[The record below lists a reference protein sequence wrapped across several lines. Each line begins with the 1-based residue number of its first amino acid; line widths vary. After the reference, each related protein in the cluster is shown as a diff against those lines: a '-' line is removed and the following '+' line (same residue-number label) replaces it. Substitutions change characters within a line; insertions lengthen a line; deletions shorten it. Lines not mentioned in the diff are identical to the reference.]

1 MDTNRQCMALK
12 ASAGSGKTF
21 ALSVRFLALLFKGAN
36 PSEILTLTFTKKATA
51 EMKERILDYLKILQK
66 ENLESKEK
74 SHKENILKE
83 LEEKYHLD
91 PSLVQNSAQKIY
103 QRFLN
108 AEIRISTI
116 DAFFQSI
123 LRKFCWFVGLSAN
136 FEVNEDTEAHQQQLD
151 ERFLSALNSEQL
163 EELSVFITQCLSHNS
178 YTSNSILK
186 LLRSLRNKLYL
197 FDPNKREPAFDEE
210 GFLEKPRNLNKQIQS
225 TEIASD
231 SAKKAIKCDD
241 FRGFLNSSLTWL
253 KKKSEYNFFKK
264 LKNEIP
270 TLESECEAIEND
282 LKSYYEARETALF
295 KKFPKFIQLYD
306 KAISKI
312 QALDFDAIK
321 DKVHALLSGYEE
333 VPAEFFYFRLDSKI
347 AHILIDEFQDTSLND
362 YKILAPF
369 IDEIKAGIGQAKWHR
384 SVFFVGDVKQSIYAF
399 RGGFSSLFE
408 SVSKDFYHDNLEFNH
423 RSSPLIIHYV
433 NTIFKKAYQNSSTTY
448 LEQKYPE
455 TSRNKHATD
464 GYVKVSLVANEREL
478 LLEQISQEAKNLLE
492 HGKELLLE
500 QILQEAKN
508 LLEHGIEPKDIT
520 ILCATNKDALE
531 IKNYLQENLSEI
543 RPSTES
549 SAQLSQFV
557 ESKIIKNALE
567 YALAEEEYKPFY
579 KHSVLKLA
587 GYLHD
592 DAIALFGFNPKKESV
607 AGFVWKVM
615 ELFELYTE
623 CAQICLELALGCE
636 DADEFLEKLEA
647 KKIASFNSKGAQIMT
662 IHKSK
667 GMQFP
672 YVIVCERLGKPN
684 NESDKFLEEYNG
696 TELVCL
702 YYRMKNREVVD
713 KDYARAL
720 EKEKAAKDHEEI
732 NAYYVAFTRA
742 ELGLV
747 VVAKDKDQKKDKKK
761 DKEESKNKGMHEKLD
776 LKPLEEGEIAPV
788 IASKKEPSN
797 ASVLIKPHAYG
808 EQVQEIE
815 EEPDSDYEKNNDQEA
830 INFGIALHKGLE
842 YQYAYR
848 IPKKSVLEYLNYHYG
863 FYGLDHQALEESLEL
878 FENDAEIQALFKN
891 LALKGEVAFLSR
903 GVVSRIDVLLWDKG
917 QNLYVLDY
925 KSSQNYQQSH
935 KAQVSHYAEFLQTQ
949 APHFKIQAGIIYAHK
964 RLLEK
969 LWV

>member
-1 MDTNRQCMALK
+1 MDTKRQCMALK

-21 ALSVRFLALLFKGAN
+21 ALSVRFLALLFKGAS

-66 ENLESKEK
+66 ENLEDEKEKEK
-74 SHKENILKE
+74 SQNILKE
-83 LEEKYHLD
+83 LEEKYRLD
-91 PSLVQNSAQKIY
+91 PSFVQNSAQKIY

-136 FEVNEDTEAHQQQLD
+136 FEVNEDTKAHQQQLNAS
-151 ERFLSALNSEQL
+151 FLSALNNEQL
-163 EELSVFITQCLSHNS
+163 EELSVFITQCLSHDS
-178 YTSNSILK
+178 YTSDSILER
-186 LLRSLRNKLYL
+186 LRFLKNKLYL
-197 FDPNKREPAFDEE
+197 FDPNKEEPAFDEE
-210 GFLEKPRNLNKQIQS
+210 GFLEKLRSLNQQIQNVE
-225 TEIASD
+225 TASD
-231 SAKKAIKCDD
+231 MAKTAIKCDD

-253 KKKSEYNFFKK
+253 EKKSEYRYFKK
-264 LKNEIP
+264 FKDEIP
-270 TLESECEAIEND
+270 TLESECEEIEND
-282 LKSYYEARETALF
+282 LKRYYEAKESALF

-306 KAISKI
+306 KATSKI

-321 DKVHALLSGYEE
+321 DKVHALLNGYEE
-333 VPAEFFYFRLDSKI
+333 MPAEFFYFRLDSRI

-384 SVFFVGDVKQSIYAF
+384 SVFFVGDVKQSIYGF
-399 RGGFSSLFE
+399 RGSFSSLFE
-408 SVSKDFYHDNLEFNH
+408 SVSKDFYHDSLEFNH
-423 RSSPLIIHYV
+423 RSSPLIINYV
-433 NTIFKKAYQNSSTTY
+433 NTIFKKAYQTAY
-448 LEQKYPE
+448 LEQKYPKA
-455 TSRNKHATD
+455 SSNKHARD
-464 GYVKVSLVANEREL
+464 GYVKVSLVADE
-478 LLEQISQEAKNLLE
+478 
-492 HGKELLLE
+492 KELLLE
-500 QILQEAKN
+500 QILKEAKN
-508 LLEHGIEPKDIT
+508 LLEHGIDPKDIT
-520 ILCATNKDALE
+520 ILCATNDDALK
-531 IKNYLQENLSEI
+531 IKNYLQENLSAI
-543 RPSTES
+543 HPSTES
-549 SAQLSQFV
+549 SAKLSQFV

-567 YALAEEEYKPFY
+567 YALAEEPYKPFY

-592 DAIALFGFNPKKESV
+592 DAIALAGFNPKKESV
-607 AGFVWKVM
+607 ADFVWKVM
-615 ELFELYTE
+615 ELFELYGE
-623 CAQICLELALGCE
+623 SAQICLELAVGCE
-636 DADEFLEKLEA
+636 DANEFLEKLEA
-647 KKIASFNSKGAQIMT
+647 KEIASFNAKGAQIMT

-672 YVIVCERLGKPN
+672 YVIVCERLGKPKTN
-684 NESDKFLEEYNG
+684 NSNQFLEEYSG
-696 TELVCL
+696 TELVRL

-720 EKEKAAKDHEEI
+720 DKEEAAKDHEET
-732 NAYYVAFTRA
+732 NVYYVAFTRA

-747 VVAKDKDQKKDKKK
+747 VVAKDK
-761 DKEESKNKGMHEKLD
+761 KGMREKLD
-776 LKPLEEGEIAPV
+776 LVPLEEGEIAPV
-788 IASKKEPSN
+788 ISSQKEPSIP
-797 ASVLIKPHAYG
+797 SVLIKPHAYG

-815 EEPDSDYEKNNDQEA
+815 EEPSDYEKNNDQEA

-842 YQYAYR
+842 YQYAYN
-848 IPKKSVLEYLNYHYG
+848 IPKKSVLEYLNYHHG
-863 FYGLDHQALEESLEL
+863 FYGLDYQALEESLEL
-878 FENDAEIQALFKN
+878 FENDAKIQALFKN
-891 LALKGEVAFLSR
+891 LALRGEVAFLFE

-935 KAQVSHYAEFLQTQ
+935 KAQVSHYAAFLQTQ

>member
-83 LEEKYHLD
+83 LEEKYGLD

-136 FEVNEDTEAHQQQLD
+136 FEVNEDTKAHQQQLD
-151 ERFLSALNSEQL
+151 ASFLSALNSEQL

-178 YTSNSILK
+178 YTSDSILK
-186 LLRSLRNKLYL
+186 LLRFLRNKLYL

-210 GFLEKPRNLNKQIQS
+210 GFLEKLRSLKKQIQN
-225 TEIASD
+225 TETARD
-231 SAKKAIKCDD
+231 TAKTAIKCDD

-253 KKKSEYNFFKK
+253 EKKSEYRFFKK

-270 TLESECEAIEND
+270 ALERECEAIEND

-306 KAISKI
+306 KATSKI

-333 VPAEFFYFRLDSKI
+333 MPAEFFYFRLDSKI

-408 SVSKDFYHDNLEFNH
+408 SVSKGFYHDNLEFNH

-433 NTIFKKAYQNSSTTY
+433 NTIFKKAYQNSSTAY

-464 GYVKVSLVANEREL
+464 GYVKVSLVANE
-478 LLEQISQEAKNLLE
+478 
-492 HGKELLLE
+492 KELLLE
-500 QILQEAKN
+500 QILQEAQN

-520 ILCATNKDALE
+520 ILCAANKDALE

-672 YVIVCERLGKPN
+672 YVIVCERLGKPKN
-684 NESDKFLEEYNG
+684 DSDKFLEEYEG
-696 TELVCL
+696 TELKRL

-732 NAYYVAFTRA
+732 NVYYVAFTRA

-747 VVAKDKDQKKDKKK
+747 VVAKDKDKKK

-776 LKPLEEGEIAPV
+776 LKPLEEGGIAPV
-788 IASKKEPSN
+788 IAPKKEPLI

-863 FYGLDHQALEESLEL
+863 FYGLDYQALEESLEL
-878 FENDAEIQALFKN
+878 FENDAEIQVLFKN

-903 GVVSRIDVLLWDKG
+903 GVVSRIDVLLWDRG

>member
-1 MDTNRQCMALK
+1 MDTKRQCMALK

-66 ENLESKEK
+66 ENFEDEKEKEK
-74 SHKENILKE
+74 SQNILKE
-83 LEEKYHLD
+83 LEEKYRLD
-91 PSLVQNSAQKIY
+91 PSFVQNSAQEIY

-123 LRKFCWFVGLSAN
+123 LRKFCWFVGLGAN
-136 FEVNEDTEAHQQQLD
+136 FEVNEDTKAHQQQLN
-151 ERFLSALNSEQL
+151 ESFLSALDNKQL
-163 EELSVFITQCLSHNS
+163 NELSVFITQCLSYDS
-178 YTSNSILK
+178 YTSDSVLERLRFLK
-186 LLRSLRNKLYL
+186 NKLYL
-197 FDPNKREPAFDEE
+197 FDPNKKDPVFDEE
-210 GFLEKPRNLNKQIQS
+210 RFLEKIRSLNQQIQS
-225 TEIASD
+225 VETASD
-231 SAKKAIKCDD
+231 TAKKAIKCDD

-253 KKKSEYNFFKK
+253 KKKGEYRDFKK
-264 LKNEIP
+264 IKDEIP
-270 TLESECEAIEND
+270 TLESECEEIEND
-282 LKSYYEARETALF
+282 LKRYYEARESALF

-306 KAISKI
+306 KATSKI
-312 QALDFDAIK
+312 QSLDFDAIK
-321 DKVHALLSGYEE
+321 DKVHALLNGYEE
-333 VPAEFFYFRLDSKI
+333 MPAEFFYFRLDSKI

-384 SVFFVGDVKQSIYAF
+384 SVFFVGDVKQSIYGF
-399 RGGFSSLFE
+399 RGSFSSLFE

-423 RSSPLIIHYV
+423 RSSPLIINYV
-433 NTIFKKAYQNSSTTY
+433 NTIFKKAYQNSPTAY
-448 LEQKYPE
+448 LEQKYPKA
-455 TSRNKHATD
+455 SSNKHARD
-464 GYVKVSLVANEREL
+464 GYVKVSLVADGREL
-478 LLEQISQEAKNLLE
+478 LLK
-492 HGKELLLE
+492 

-508 LLEHGIEPKDIT
+508 LLDHRIDPKDIT
-520 ILCATNKDALE
+520 LLCATNDDALE
-531 IKNYLQENLSEI
+531 IKNYLQKNLSAI

-549 SAQLSQFV
+549 SAKLSQFV

-567 YALAEEEYKPFY
+567 YALAEEPYKPFY

-592 DAIALFGFNPKKESV
+592 DVIALAGFNPKKESV

-615 ELFELYTE
+615 EWFELYTE
-623 CAQICLELALGCE
+623 CAQICLELAVGCE
-636 DADEFLEKLEA
+636 DANEFLEKLEA
-647 KKIASFNSKGAQIMT
+647 KEIASFKAEGAQIMT

-672 YVIVCERLGKPN
+672 YVIVCERLGKPKTN
-684 NESDKFLEEYNG
+684 NSNQFLEEYSG
-696 TELVCL
+696 TELTHL

-720 EKEKAAKDHEEI
+720 DKEEAAKNHEET
-732 NAYYVAFTRA
+732 NVYYVAFTRA
-742 ELGLV
+742 ELGLI
-747 VVAKDKDQKKDKKK
+747 VVAKDK
-761 DKEESKNKGMHEKLD
+761 KGMREKLD
-776 LKPLEEGEIAPV
+776 LASLEEGEIAPV
-788 IASKKEPSN
+788 ISSQKEPSS
-797 ASVLIKPHAYG
+797 ASVVIKPHAYG

-815 EEPDSDYEKNNDQEA
+815 EEPSDYEKNNDQEA

-848 IPKKSVLEYLNYHYG
+848 IPKKSVLEYLNYHHG
-863 FYGLDHQALEESLEL
+863 FYGLDYQALEESLEL
-878 FENDAEIQALFKN
+878 FENDAKIQALFKN
-891 LALKGEVAFLSR
+891 LALRGEVAFLFE

-935 KAQVSHYAEFLQTQ
+935 KVQVSHYAAFLQTQ

>member
-1 MDTNRQCMALK
+1 MDTKRQCMALK

-66 ENLESKEK
+66 ENLENEKEK
-74 SHKENILKE
+74 SQNILKE
-83 LEEKYHLD
+83 LEEKYHLNPD
-91 PSLVQNSAQKIY
+91 LVRNSTQKIY

-136 FEVNEDTEAHQQQLD
+136 FEVNEDTKVHQQQLNAS
-151 ERFLSALNSEQL
+151 FLSALNNKQL
-163 EELSVFITQCLSHNS
+163 EELSVFITQCLSYDS
-178 YTSNSILK
+178 YTSDSILER
-186 LLRSLRNKLYL
+186 LRFLKNKLYL
-197 FDPNKREPAFDEE
+197 FDPNKKEPAFDEE
-210 GFLEKPRNLNKQIQS
+210 GFLEKLRSLNQQIQS
-225 TEIASD
+225 IETASD
-231 SAKKAIKCDD
+231 RAKTAIKCDD

-253 KKKSEYNFFKK
+253 EKKSEYIYFKK
-264 LKNEIP
+264 FKDEIP
-270 TLESECEAIEND
+270 TLESECEEIEND
-282 LKSYYEARETALF
+282 LKRYYEARESALF

-306 KAISKI
+306 KATSKI

-321 DKVHALLSGYEE
+321 DKVHALLNGYEE
-333 VPAEFFYFRLDSKI
+333 LPAEFFYFRLDSKI

-399 RGGFSSLFE
+399 RGSFSSLFE
-408 SVSKDFYHDNLEFNH
+408 SVAKDFYHDNLPFNH
-423 RSSPLIIHYV
+423 RSSPLIINYV
-433 NTIFKKAYQNSSTTY
+433 NTIFKKAYQNSPTAY
-448 LEQKYPE
+448 LEQKYPKA
-455 TSRNKHATD
+455 SSNKHARD
-464 GYVKVSLVANEREL
+464 GYVKVSLVADEREL
-478 LLEQISQEAKNLLE
+478 LLEQILKEAKNLLE
-492 HGKELLLE
+492 HR
-500 QILQEAKN
+500 
-508 LLEHGIEPKDIT
+508 IEPKDIT
-520 ILCATNKDALE
+520 ILCATNDDALE
-531 IKNYLQENLSEI
+531 IKNYLQENLSAI

-549 SAQLSQFV
+549 SAKLSQFV

-567 YALAEEEYKPFY
+567 YALAEEPYKPFY
-579 KHSVLKLA
+579 KHSVLKLT

-592 DAIALFGFNPKKESV
+592 DAIALAGFNPKKESV

-615 ELFELYTE
+615 EWFELYGE
-623 CAQICLELALGCE
+623 CAQICLELAVGCE
-636 DADEFLEKLEA
+636 DANEFLEKLEA
-647 KKIASFNSKGAQIMT
+647 KEIASFKIEGAQIMT

-672 YVIVCERLGKPN
+672 YVIVCERLGKPKTN
-684 NESDKFLEEYNG
+684 SSNQFLEEYSG
-696 TELVCL
+696 TELTRL

-720 EKEKAAKDHEEI
+720 DKEEAAKDHEET

-742 ELGLV
+742 ELGLI
-747 VVAKDKDQKKDKKK
+747 VVAKDKDQKKDKKESK
-761 DKEESKNKGMHEKLD
+761 KESKNKGMREKLD
-776 LKPLEEGEIAPV
+776 LVPLEEGTITPV
-788 IASKKEPSN
+788 ISSQKEPLIP
-797 ASVLIKPHAYG
+797 SVVIKPHAYG

-815 EEPDSDYEKNNDQEA
+815 EEPSDYEKNNDQEA

-842 YQYAYR
+842 HQYAYN
-848 IPKKSVLEYLNYHYG
+848 IPKKSVLEYLNYHHG
-863 FYGLDHQALEESLEL
+863 FYGLDYQALEESLEL
-878 FENDAEIQALFKN
+878 FENDAKIQALFKN
-891 LALKGEVAFLSR
+891 LALRGEVAFLFQ

-935 KAQVSHYAEFLQTQ
+935 KAQVSHYAEFLKTQ

>member
-1 MDTNRQCMALK
+1 MDTKRQCMALK

-66 ENLESKEK
+66 ENLEDEKEKEK
-74 SHKENILKE
+74 SQNILKE
-83 LEEKYHLD
+83 LEEKYRLN
-91 PSLVQNSAQKIY
+91 PSLVQNSTQKIY

-136 FEVNEDTEAHQQQLD
+136 FEVNEDTKAHQQQLN
-151 ERFLSALNSEQL
+151 ESFLSALNNEQL
-163 EELSVFITQCLSHNS
+163 EELSVFIAQCLSYDS
-178 YTSNSILK
+178 YTSDSILER
-186 LLRSLRNKLYL
+186 LRFLKNKLYL
-197 FDPNKREPAFDEE
+197 FDPNKKDPVFNEE
-210 GFLEKPRNLNKQIQS
+210 GFLEKLIILNQQIQNIE
-225 TEIASD
+225 TASNE
-231 SAKKAIKCDD
+231 AKKAIKCDD

-253 KKKSEYNFFKK
+253 EKKSEYRYFKK
-264 LKNEIP
+264 FKDEIP
-270 TLESECEAIEND
+270 TLESECEEIEND
-282 LKSYYEARETALF
+282 LKRYYEARESALF

-306 KAISKI
+306 KATSKI
-312 QALDFDAIK
+312 QSLDFDAIK
-321 DKVHALLSGYEE
+321 DKVHALLNGYEE
-333 VPAEFFYFRLDSKI
+333 MPAEFFYFRLDSKI

-384 SVFFVGDVKQSIYAF
+384 SVFFVGDVKQSIYGF
-399 RGGFSSLFE
+399 RGSFSSLFE

-423 RSSPLIIHYV
+423 RSSPLIINYV
-433 NTIFKKAYQNSSTTY
+433 NTIFKKAYQNSPTAY
-448 LEQKYPE
+448 LEQKYPKA
-455 TSRNKHATD
+455 SSNKHAKD
-464 GYVKVSLVANEREL
+464 GYVKVSLVADGREL
-478 LLEQISQEAKNLLE
+478 LLK
-492 HGKELLLE
+492 

-508 LLEHGIEPKDIT
+508 LLEHRIDPKDIT
-520 ILCATNKDALE
+520 LLCATNDDALE
-531 IKNYLQENLSEI
+531 IKNYLQKNLSTI

-549 SAQLSQFV
+549 STKLSQFV

-567 YALAEEEYKPFY
+567 YALAEEPYKPFY

-592 DAIALFGFNPKKESV
+592 DAIALAGFNPKEESV

-623 CAQICLELALGCE
+623 CAQICLELAVGCE
-636 DADEFLEKLEA
+636 DANEFLEKLEA
-647 KKIASFNSKGAQIMT
+647 KEIASFKAEGTQIMT

-672 YVIVCERLGKPN
+672 YVIVCERLGKPKTN
-684 NESDKFLEEYNG
+684 NSNQFLEEYSG
-696 TELVCL
+696 TELLRL

-720 EKEKAAKDHEEI
+720 DKEEAAKDHEET
-732 NAYYVAFTRA
+732 NVYYVAFTRA
-742 ELGLV
+742 ELGLI
-747 VVAKDKDQKKDKKK
+747 VVAKDKDQKKDKK
-761 DKEESKNKGMHEKLD
+761 ESKNKGMREKLD
-776 LKPLEEGEIAPV
+776 LAPLEEGTIVPV
-788 IASKKEPSN
+788 ISSQKEPSPE
-797 ASVLIKPHAYG
+797 SVLIKPHAYG
-808 EQVQEIE
+808 EQIQEIE
-815 EEPDSDYEKNNDQEA
+815 EEPSDYEKNNDQEA

-848 IPKKSVLEYLNYHYG
+848 IPKKSVLEYLNYHHG
-863 FYGLDHQALEESLEL
+863 FYGLDYQALEESLEL
-878 FENDAEIQALFKN
+878 FENDAKIQALFKN
-891 LALKGEVAFLSR
+891 LALRGEVAFLFE

-935 KAQVSHYAEFLQTQ
+935 KAQVSHYAAFLKTQ

>member
-1 MDTNRQCMALK
+1 MDTKRQCMALK

-51 EMKERILDYLKILQK
+51 EMKERILDYLKILQQ
-66 ENLESKEK
+66 ENLENEKEK
-74 SHKENILKE
+74 SQNILKE

-91 PSLVQNSAQKIY
+91 PDLVRNSAQKIY

-136 FEVNEDTEAHQQQLD
+136 FEVNEDTKIHQQQLN
-151 ERFLSALNSEQL
+151 EGFLSALNSEQL
-163 EELSVFITQCLSHNS
+163 EELSTFIAQCLSYDN
-178 YTSNSILK
+178 YTSDSILER
-186 LLRSLRNKLYL
+186 LRFLKNKLYL
-197 FDPNKREPAFDEE
+197 FNPNKKEPAFDEE
-210 GFLEKPRNLNKQIQS
+210 GFLEKLRSLNNQIQS
-225 TEIASD
+225 IETASD
-231 SAKKAIKCDD
+231 KAKTAIKCDS

-253 KKKSEYNFFKK
+253 EKKSEYLYFKK

-270 TLESECEAIEND
+270 TLESECEEIEND
-282 LKSYYEARETALF
+282 LKRYYEAKETAIF

-306 KAISKI
+306 NATSKI

-321 DKVHALLSGYEE
+321 DKVHVLLNGYEE
-333 VPAEFFYFRLDSKI
+333 MPAEFFYFRLDSKI

-399 RGGFSSLFE
+399 RGSFSSLFE

-423 RSSPLIIHYV
+423 RSAPLIINYV
-433 NTIFKKAYQNSSTTY
+433 NTIFKKAYQNSPTAY
-448 LEQKYPE
+448 LEQKYPK
-455 TSRNKHATD
+455 TSQNKHATD
-464 GYVKVSLVANEREL
+464 GYVKVSLVADER
-478 LLEQISQEAKNLLE
+478 
-492 HGKELLLE
+492 ELLLE
-500 QILQEAKN
+500 QILQEAQN
-508 LLEHGIEPKDIT
+508 LLDHRIDPKDIT
-520 ILCATNKDALE
+520 ILCATNDDALE
-531 IKNYLQENLSEI
+531 IKNYLQERLSAI
-543 RPSTES
+543 HPSTES
-549 SAQLSQFV
+549 SARLSQFV

-567 YALAEEEYKPFY
+567 YALAEEPYKPFY

-592 DAIALFGFNPKKESV
+592 DVIALPGFNPKKESV

-615 ELFELYTE
+615 ELFELYGE
-623 CAQICLELALGCE
+623 PAQICLELAVGCE
-636 DADEFLEKLEA
+636 DANDFLEKLEA
-647 KKIASFNSKGAQIMT
+647 KSIASSHSKGAQIMT

-672 YVIVCERLGKPN
+672 YVIVCERLGNPKSSHSN
-684 NESDKFLEEYNG
+684 QLLEEYDG
-696 TELVCL
+696 AELARL

-720 EKEKAAKDHEEI
+720 DKEEAAKDHEET
-732 NAYYVAFTRA
+732 NVYYVAFTRA
-742 ELGLV
+742 ELGLI
-747 VVAKDKDQKKDKKK
+747 VVAKDKKESKK
-761 DKEESKNKGMHEKLD
+761 ESKNKTMREQLD
-776 LKPLEEGEIAPV
+776 LVPLEEGEIRPV
-788 IASKKEPSN
+788 VSPQKEPLIAS
-797 ASVLIKPHAYG
+797 VVIKPHAYG

-815 EEPDSDYEKNNDQEA
+815 EESDSDYEKNNDQEA

-842 YQYAYR
+842 YQYAYN
-848 IPKKSVLEYLNYHYG
+848 IPKKSVLEYLNYHHG

-878 FENDAEIQALFKN
+878 FENDTEIQTLFKN
-891 LALKGEVAFLSR
+891 NALKGEAAFLFQ

-917 QNLYVLDY
+917 QNLCVLDY

-935 KAQVSHYAEFLQTQ
+935 KAQVSHYAEFLKTQ

>member
-1 MDTNRQCMALK
+1 MDTKRQCMALK

-66 ENLESKEK
+66 ENLEDEKEKEK
-74 SHKENILKE
+74 SQNILKE
-83 LEEKYHLD
+83 LEEKYRLN
-91 PSLVQNSAQKIY
+91 PSFVQNSAQKIY

-136 FEVNEDTEAHQQQLD
+136 FEVNEDTKAHQQQLNAS
-151 ERFLSALNSEQL
+151 FLSALNNEQL
-163 EELSVFITQCLSHNS
+163 NELSVFIAQCLSYDS
-178 YTSNSILK
+178 YTSDSVLERLRFLK
-186 LLRSLRNKLYL
+186 NKLYL
-197 FDPNKREPAFDEE
+197 FDPNKKDPVFNEE
-210 GFLEKPRNLNKQIQS
+210 GFLEKLRSLNQQIQNI
-225 TEIASD
+225 EIASNE
-231 SAKKAIKCDD
+231 AKKAIKCDD

-253 KKKSEYNFFKK
+253 EKKSEYRYFKK
-264 LKNEIP
+264 FKDEIP
-270 TLESECEAIEND
+270 TLESECEEIEND
-282 LKSYYEARETALF
+282 LKRYYEARESALF

-306 KAISKI
+306 KATSKI

-321 DKVHALLSGYEE
+321 DKVHALLNGYEE
-333 VPAEFFYFRLDSKI
+333 MPAEFFYFRLDSKI

-362 YKILAPF
+362 HKILAPL
-369 IDEIKAGIGQAKWHR
+369 IDEIKAGIGQAKWQR
-384 SVFFVGDVKQSIYAF
+384 SVFFVGDVKQSIYGF
-399 RGGFSSLFE
+399 RGSFSSLFE

-423 RSSPLIIHYV
+423 RSSPLIINYV
-433 NTIFKKAYQNSSTTY
+433 NTIFKKAYQNSPTAY
-448 LEQKYPE
+448 LEQKYPKA
-455 TSRNKHATD
+455 SSNKHARD
-464 GYVKVSLVANEREL
+464 GYVKVSLVADEREL
-478 LLEQISQEAKNLLE
+478 LLK
-492 HGKELLLE
+492 

-508 LLEHGIEPKDIT
+508 LLDHRIDPKDIT
-520 ILCATNKDALE
+520 LLCARNKDALE
-531 IKNYLQENLSEI
+531 IKNYLQENLSAI

-549 SAQLSQFV
+549 SAKLSQFV

-567 YALAEEEYKPFY
+567 YALAEEPYKPFY

-592 DAIALFGFNPKKESV
+592 DAIALAGFNPKKESV

-623 CAQICLELALGCE
+623 CVQICLELAVGCE
-636 DADEFLEKLEA
+636 DANEFLEKLEA
-647 KKIASFNSKGAQIMT
+647 KEIASFNLKGAQIMT

-672 YVIVCERLGKPN
+672 YVIVCERLGKPKSN
-684 NESDKFLEEYNG
+684 NSNQFLEEYNG
-696 TELVCL
+696 TELLRL

-720 EKEKAAKDHEEI
+720 DKEEAAKDHEEI
-732 NAYYVAFTRA
+732 NVYYVAFTRA
-742 ELGLV
+742 ELGLI
-747 VVAKDKDQKKDKKK
+747 VVAKDK
-761 DKEESKNKGMHEKLD
+761 KGMCEKLD
-776 LKPLEEGEIAPV
+776 LAPLEEGTIAPV
-788 IASKKEPSN
+788 ISSQKEPLTPS
-797 ASVLIKPHAYG
+797 AVIKPHAYG

-815 EEPDSDYEKNNDQEA
+815 EEPSDYEKNNDQEA

-848 IPKKSVLEYLNYHYG
+848 IPKKSVLEYLNYHHG
-863 FYGLDHQALEESLEL
+863 FYGLDYQALEESLEL

-891 LALKGEVAFLSR
+891 LALRGEVAFLFE

-935 KAQVSHYAEFLQTQ
+935 KAQVSHYAAFLQTQ
-949 APHFKIQAGIIYAHK
+949 APNFKIQAGIIYAHK

>member
-1 MDTNRQCMALK
+1 MDTKRQCMALK

-66 ENLESKEK
+66 ENLENENEKEK
-74 SHKENILKE
+74 SQNILKE
-83 LEEKYHLD
+83 LEEKYHLNPD
-91 PSLVQNSAQKIY
+91 LVRNSAPKIY

-136 FEVNEDTEAHQQQLD
+136 FEVNEDTKAHQQQLN
-151 ERFLSALNSEQL
+151 ESFLSALNSEQL
-163 EELSVFITQCLSHNS
+163 EELSVFIAQCLSYDN
-178 YTSNSILK
+178 YTSDSILER
-186 LLRSLRNKLYL
+186 LRFLKNKLYL
-197 FDPNKREPAFDEE
+197 FDPNKKEPAFDEE
-210 GFLEKPRNLNKQIQS
+210 GFLEKLRSLNQQIQS
-225 TEIASD
+225 IETASD
-231 SAKKAIKCDD
+231 RAKTAIKCDS

-253 KKKSEYNFFKK
+253 EKKSEYLYFKK

-270 TLESECEAIEND
+270 TLESECEEIEND
-282 LKSYYEARETALF
+282 LKRYYEARETAIF

-306 KAISKI
+306 NATSKI

-321 DKVHALLSGYEE
+321 DKVHVLLNGYEE
-333 VPAEFFYFRLDSKI
+333 MPAEFFYFRLDSKI
-347 AHILIDEFQDTSLND
+347 VHILIDEFQDTSLND

-399 RGGFSSLFE
+399 RGSFSSLFE
-408 SVSKDFYHDNLEFNH
+408 SVSKDFYHDNLQFNH
-423 RSSPLIIHYV
+423 RSAPLIINYV
-433 NTIFKKAYQNSSTTY
+433 NTIFKKAYQNSPTAY
-448 LEQKYPE
+448 LEQKYPK
-455 TSRNKHATD
+455 TSQNKHATD
-464 GYVKVSLVANEREL
+464 GYVKVSLVADER
-478 LLEQISQEAKNLLE
+478 
-492 HGKELLLE
+492 ELLLE
-500 QILQEAKN
+500 QILQEAQN
-508 LLEHGIEPKDIT
+508 LLDHHIDPKDIT
-520 ILCATNKDALE
+520 ILCATNDDALE
-531 IKNYLQENLSEI
+531 IKNYLQENLSAI
-543 RPSTES
+543 HPSTES
-549 SAQLSQFV
+549 SANLSQFV
-557 ESKIIKNALE
+557 ESKIIKNALK
-567 YALAEEEYKPFY
+567 YALAEEPYKPFY

-592 DAIALFGFNPKKESV
+592 DAIALAGFNPKKESV

-615 ELFELYTE
+615 EQFELYGE
-623 CAQICLELALGCE
+623 PAQSCLELAVGCE
-636 DADEFLEKLEA
+636 DANEFLEKLEA
-647 KKIASFNSKGAQIMT
+647 KKIASFNLKGAQIMT

-672 YVIVCERLGKPN
+672 YVIVCERLGKPKSN
-684 NESDKFLEEYNG
+684 NSNQFLEEYDG
-696 TELVCL
+696 AELVRL

-720 EKEKAAKDHEEI
+720 DKEEAAKDHEET
-732 NAYYVAFTRA
+732 NVYYVAFTRA
-742 ELGLV
+742 ELGLI
-747 VVAKDKDQKKDKKK
+747 VVAKDKDQKKDKKESK
-761 DKEESKNKGMHEKLD
+761 KESKNKKMREKLD
-776 LKPLEEGEIAPV
+776 LVPLEEGEITPV
-788 IASKKEPSN
+788 ISPQKEPLI
-797 ASVLIKPHAYG
+797 ASVVIKPHAYG

-815 EEPDSDYEKNNDQEA
+815 EEPSDYEKNNDQEA

-842 YQYAYR
+842 YQYAYN
-848 IPKKSVLEYLNYHYG
+848 IPKKSVLEYLNYHHG
-863 FYGLDHQALEESLEL
+863 FYGLDYQALEESLEL

-891 LALKGEVAFLSR
+891 YALRGEAAFLFE

-935 KAQVSHYAEFLQTQ
+935 KAQVSHYAAFLKTQ

>member
-1 MDTNRQCMALK
+1 MDTKRQCMALK

-66 ENLESKEK
+66 ENLEDEKEKEK
-74 SHKENILKE
+74 SQNILKE
-83 LEEKYHLD
+83 LEEKYRLD

-136 FEVNEDTEAHQQQLD
+136 FEVNEDTKAHQQQLNAS
-151 ERFLSALNSEQL
+151 FLSALDNKQL
-163 EELSVFITQCLSHNS
+163 EELSVFIAQCLSYDS
-178 YTSNSILK
+178 YTSDSILER
-186 LLRSLRNKLYL
+186 LRFLKNKLYL
-197 FDPNKREPAFDEE
+197 FDPNKKDPVFNEE
-210 GFLEKPRNLNKQIQS
+210 GFLEKLRILNQQIQNIE
-225 TEIASD
+225 TASNE
-231 SAKKAIKCDD
+231 AKKAIKCDD

-253 KKKSEYNFFKK
+253 EKKSEYRYFKK
-264 LKNEIP
+264 FKDEIP
-270 TLESECEAIEND
+270 TLESECEEIEND
-282 LKSYYEARETALF
+282 LKRYYEARESALF

-306 KAISKI
+306 KATSKI

-321 DKVHALLSGYEE
+321 DKVHALLNGYEE
-333 VPAEFFYFRLDSKI
+333 IPAEFFYFRLDSRI
-347 AHILIDEFQDTSLND
+347 VHILIDEFQDTSLND

-384 SVFFVGDVKQSIYAF
+384 SVFFVGDVKQSIYGF
-399 RGGFSSLFE
+399 RGSFSSLFE

-423 RSSPLIIHYV
+423 RSSPLIINYV
-433 NTIFKKAYQNSSTTY
+433 NTIFKKAYQNSPTAY
-448 LEQKYPE
+448 LEQKYPKA
-455 TSRNKHATD
+455 SSNKHARN
-464 GYVKVSLVANEREL
+464 GYVKVSLVADER
-478 LLEQISQEAKNLLE
+478 
-492 HGKELLLE
+492 ELLLE

-508 LLEHGIEPKDIT
+508 LLDHRIDPKDIT
-520 ILCATNKDALE
+520 LLCATNDDALE
-531 IKNYLQENLSEI
+531 IKNYLQENLSAI
-543 RPSTES
+543 HPSTES
-549 SAQLSQFV
+549 SAKLSQFV

-567 YALAEEEYKPFY
+567 YALAEEPYKPFY

-592 DAIALFGFNPKKESV
+592 DAIALAGFNPKKESV

-623 CAQICLELALGCE
+623 CTQICLELAVGCE
-636 DADEFLEKLEA
+636 DANEFLEKLEA
-647 KKIASFNSKGAQIMT
+647 QEIASFKAEGAQIMT

-672 YVIVCERLGKPN
+672 YVIVCERLGKPKTN
-684 NESDKFLEEYNG
+684 NSNQFLEEYSG
-696 TELVCL
+696 TELMRL

-720 EKEKAAKDHEEI
+720 NKEEAAKNHEET
-732 NAYYVAFTRA
+732 NVYYVAFTRA
-742 ELGLV
+742 ELGLI
-747 VVAKDKDQKKDKKK
+747 VVAKDKDQKKDKK
-761 DKEESKNKGMHEKLD
+761 ESKNKGMREKLD
-776 LKPLEEGEIAPV
+776 LLPLEEGIIAPV
-788 IASKKEPSN
+788 ISPQKEPLIP
-797 ASVLIKPHAYG
+797 SVLIKPHAYG

-815 EEPDSDYEKNNDQEA
+815 EEPSDYEKNNDQEA

-842 YQYAYR
+842 YQYAYN
-848 IPKKSVLEYLNYHYG
+848 IPKKSVLEYLNYHHG
-863 FYGLDHQALEESLEL
+863 FYGLDYQALEESLEL
-878 FENDAEIQALFKN
+878 FENDAKIQALFKN
-891 LALKGEVAFLSR
+891 LALRGEVAFLFE

-935 KAQVSHYAEFLQTQ
+935 KAQVSHYAAFLQTQ

>member
-1 MDTNRQCMALK
+1 MDTKRQCMALK

-66 ENLESKEK
+66 ENLEDEKEKEK
-74 SHKENILKE
+74 SQNILKE
-83 LEEKYHLD
+83 LEEKYRLD
-91 PSLVQNSAQKIY
+91 PSFVQNRAQKIY
-103 QRFLN
+103 QCFLN

-136 FEVNEDTEAHQQQLD
+136 FEVNEDTKAHQQQLN
-151 ERFLSALNSEQL
+151 ESFLSALNGEQL
-163 EELSVFITQCLSHNS
+163 EELSVFIAQCLSYDS
-178 YTSNSILK
+178 YTSDSILER
-186 LLRSLRNKLYL
+186 LRFLKNKLYL
-197 FDPNKREPAFDEE
+197 FDPNKKEPAFDEE
-210 GFLEKPRNLNKQIQS
+210 GFLEKLRNLNQQIQS
-225 TEIASD
+225 VEIASD
-231 SAKKAIKCDD
+231 TAKKAIKCDD

-253 KKKSEYNFFKK
+253 KKKGEYRDFKK
-264 LKNEIP
+264 IKDEIP
-270 TLESECEAIEND
+270 TLESECEEIEND
-282 LKSYYEARETALF
+282 LKRYYEAKESALF

-306 KAISKI
+306 KATSKI

-321 DKVHALLSGYEE
+321 DKVHALLNGYEE
-333 VPAEFFYFRLDSKI
+333 MPAEFFYFRLDSRI

-384 SVFFVGDVKQSIYAF
+384 SVFFVGDVKQSIYGF
-399 RGGFSSLFE
+399 RGSFSSLFE

-423 RSSPLIIHYV
+423 RSSPLIINYV
-433 NTIFKKAYQNSSTTY
+433 NTIFKKAYQNSPTAY
-448 LEQKYPE
+448 LEQKYPKA
-455 TSRNKHATD
+455 SSNKHARD
-464 GYVKVSLVANEREL
+464 GYVKVSLVADEREL
-478 LLEQISQEAKNLLE
+478 LLK
-492 HGKELLLE
+492 

-508 LLEHGIEPKDIT
+508 LLEHRIDPKDIT
-520 ILCATNKDALE
+520 LLCARNKDALE
-531 IKNYLQENLSEI
+531 IKNYLQKNLSAI

-549 SAQLSQFV
+549 SAKLSQFV

-567 YALAEEEYKPFY
+567 YALAEEPYKPFY

-592 DAIALFGFNPKKESV
+592 DAIALAGFNPKKESV

-615 ELFELYTE
+615 ELFELYGE
-623 CAQICLELALGCE
+623 CAQICLELAVGCE
-636 DADEFLEKLEA
+636 DTNEFLEKLEA
-647 KKIASFNSKGAQIMT
+647 KEIASFKAEGAQIMT

-672 YVIVCERLGKPN
+672 YVIVCERLGKPKTN
-684 NESDKFLEEYNG
+684 NSNQFLEEYSG
-696 TELVCL
+696 TELTRL

-720 EKEKAAKDHEEI
+720 DKEEAAKDHEET
-732 NAYYVAFTRA
+732 NVYYVAFTRA
-742 ELGLV
+742 ELGLI
-747 VVAKDKDQKKDKKK
+747 VVAKDKDQKKDKK
-761 DKEESKNKGMHEKLD
+761 ESKNKGMREKLD
-776 LKPLEEGEIAPV
+776 LAPLEEGTIAPV
-788 IASKKEPSN
+788 ISSQKEPLIK
-797 ASVLIKPHAYG
+797 SVVIKPHAYG

-815 EEPDSDYEKNNDQEA
+815 EEPSDYEKNNDQEA
-830 INFGIALHKGLE
+830 IHFGIALHKGLE
-842 YQYAYR
+842 YQYAYN
-848 IPKKSVLEYLNYHYG
+848 IPKKSVLEYLNYHHG

-878 FENDAEIQALFKN
+878 FENDAKIQALFKN
-891 LALKGEVAFLSR
+891 LALKGEVAFLFE

-935 KAQVSHYAEFLQTQ
+935 KAQVSHYAAFLQTQ

>member
-1 MDTNRQCMALK
+1 MDTKRQCMALK

-66 ENLESKEK
+66 ENLEDEKEKEK
-74 SHKENILKE
+74 SQNILKE
-83 LEEKYHLD
+83 LEEKYHLNPD
-91 PSLVQNSAQKIY
+91 LVRNSAPKIY

-116 DAFFQSI
+116 DTFFQSI

-136 FEVNEDTEAHQQQLD
+136 FEVNEDTKAHQQQLN
-151 ERFLSALNSEQL
+151 ESFLSALNGEQL
-163 EELSVFITQCLSHNS
+163 EELSVFIAQCLSYDS
-178 YTSNSILK
+178 YTSDSILER
-186 LLRSLRNKLYL
+186 LRFLKNKLYL
-197 FDPNKREPAFDEE
+197 FDPNKKDPAFDEE
-210 GFLEKPRNLNKQIQS
+210 GFLEKLRSLNQQIQS
-225 TEIASD
+225 IETASD
-231 SAKKAIKCDD
+231 TAKTAIKCDD

-253 KKKSEYNFFKK
+253 KKKSEYRYFKK
-264 LKNEIP
+264 FKDEIP
-270 TLESECEAIEND
+270 TLESECEEIEND
-282 LKSYYEARETALF
+282 LKRYYEARESALF

-306 KAISKI
+306 KATSKI

-321 DKVHALLSGYEE
+321 DKVHALLNGYEE
-333 VPAEFFYFRLDSKI
+333 MPAEFFYFRLDSKI

-369 IDEIKAGIGQAKWHR
+369 IDEIKAGIGQAKWQR

-399 RGGFSSLFE
+399 RGSFSSLFE
-408 SVSKDFYHDNLEFNH
+408 SVAKDFYHDNLPFNH
-423 RSSPLIIHYV
+423 RSSPLIINYV
-433 NTIFKKAYQNSSTTY
+433 NTIFKKAYQNSPTAY
-448 LEQKYPE
+448 LEQKYPK
-455 TSRNKHATD
+455 TSNNKHATD
-464 GYVKVSLVANEREL
+464 GYVKVSLVADER
-478 LLEQISQEAKNLLE
+478 
-492 HGKELLLE
+492 ELLLE

-508 LLEHGIEPKDIT
+508 LLEHRIEPKDIT
-520 ILCATNKDALE
+520 LLCATNDDALE
-531 IKNYLQENLSEI
+531 IKNYLQENLSAI

-549 SAQLSQFV
+549 SAKLSQFV
-557 ESKIIKNALE
+557 ESKIIKNALK
-567 YALAEEEYKPFY
+567 YALAEEPYKPFY

-592 DAIALFGFNPKKESV
+592 DAIALAGFDPKKESV

-615 ELFELYTE
+615 EWFELYGE
-623 CAQICLELALGCE
+623 CAQICLELAVGCE
-636 DADEFLEKLEA
+636 DADGFLEKLEA
-647 KKIASFNSKGAQIMT
+647 KEIASFNLKGAQIMT

-672 YVIVCERLGKPN
+672 YVIVCERLGKPKSN
-684 NESDKFLEEYNG
+684 NSNQFLEEYNG
-696 TELVCL
+696 TELLRL

-720 EKEKAAKDHEEI
+720 DKEEAAKDHEET
-732 NAYYVAFTRA
+732 NVYYVAFTRA
-742 ELGLV
+742 ELGLI
-747 VVAKDKDQKKDKKK
+747 VVAKDKDQKKDKKESK
-761 DKEESKNKGMHEKLD
+761 KESKNKKMHEQLD
-776 LKPLEEGEIAPV
+776 LAPLEEGEIVPAISPQ
-788 IASKKEPSN
+788 KESLIT
-797 ASVLIKPHAYG
+797 STLIKPHAYG

-815 EEPDSDYEKNNDQEA
+815 EEPESDYEKNNDQEA

-842 YQYAYR
+842 YQYAYN
-848 IPKKSVLEYLNYHYG
+848 IPKESVLEYLNYHHG
-863 FYGLDHQALEESLEL
+863 FYGLDYQALEESLEL
-878 FENDAEIQALFKN
+878 FENDTEIQALFKN
-891 LALKGEVAFLSR
+891 YALRGEAAFLFE

-935 KAQVSHYAEFLQTQ
+935 KAQVSHYAAFLKTQ

>member
-1 MDTNRQCMALK
+1 MDTKRQCMALK

-66 ENLESKEK
+66 ENLENEKEKEK
-74 SHKENILKE
+74 SQNILKE
-83 LEEKYHLD
+83 LEEKYRLN
-91 PSLVQNSAQKIY
+91 PSFVQNRAQEIY

-136 FEVNEDTEAHQQQLD
+136 FEVNEDTKAHQQQLNA
-151 ERFLSALNSEQL
+151 RFLSALNNEQL
-163 EELSVFITQCLSHNS
+163 EELSVFIAQCLSYDN
-178 YTSNSILK
+178 YTSDSILER
-186 LLRSLRNKLYL
+186 LRFLKNKLYL
-197 FDPNKREPAFDEE
+197 FDPNKKDLAFDEE
-210 GFLEKPRNLNKQIQS
+210 GFLEKLRSLKQQIQS
-225 TEIASD
+225 VETASD
-231 SAKKAIKCDD
+231 AAKTAIKCDD

-253 KKKSEYNFFKK
+253 EKKSEYRFFKK
-264 LKNEIP
+264 FKDEIP
-270 TLESECEAIEND
+270 TLESECEEIEND
-282 LKSYYEARETALF
+282 LKRYYEARESALF

-306 KAISKI
+306 KATSKI

-321 DKVHALLSGYEE
+321 DKVHALLNGYEE
-333 VPAEFFYFRLDSKI
+333 MPAEFFYFRLDSKI

-384 SVFFVGDVKQSIYAF
+384 SVFFVGDVKQSIYGF
-399 RGGFSSLFE
+399 RGSFSSLFE

-423 RSSPLIIHYV
+423 RSSPLIINYV
-433 NTIFKKAYQNSSTTY
+433 NTIFKKAYQNSPTAY
-448 LEQKYPE
+448 LEQKYPKA
-455 TSRNKHATD
+455 SSNNHARD
-464 GYVKVSLVANEREL
+464 GYVKVSLVADER
-478 LLEQISQEAKNLLE
+478 
-492 HGKELLLE
+492 ELLLE

-508 LLEHGIEPKDIT
+508 LLEHRIDPKDIA
-520 ILCATNKDALE
+520 ILCVRNEDALE
-531 IKNYLQENLSEI
+531 IKNYLQKNLSAI

-549 SAQLSQFV
+549 SAKLSQFV

-567 YALAEEEYKPFY
+567 YALAEEPYKPFY

-592 DAIALFGFNPKKESV
+592 DVIALAGFNPKKESV

-615 ELFELYTE
+615 ELFELYGE
-623 CAQICLELALGCE
+623 CAQICLELAVGCE
-636 DADEFLEKLEA
+636 DANEFLEKLEA
-647 KKIASFNSKGAQIMT
+647 KEIASFKAEGAQIMT

-672 YVIVCERLGKPN
+672 YVIVCERLGKPKTN
-684 NESDKFLEEYNG
+684 NSNQFLEEYSG
-696 TELVCL
+696 TELTHL

-720 EKEKAAKDHEEI
+720 DKEEAAKDHEET
-732 NAYYVAFTRA
+732 NVYYVAFTRA
-742 ELGLV
+742 ELGLI
-747 VVAKDKDQKKDKKK
+747 VVAKDKDQKKDKK
-761 DKEESKNKGMHEKLD
+761 ESKNKGMREKLD
-776 LKPLEEGEIAPV
+776 LAPLEEGEIAPV
-788 IASKKEPSN
+788 ISSQKEPLIP
-797 ASVLIKPHAYG
+797 SVVIKPHAYG

-815 EEPDSDYEKNNDQEA
+815 EEPSDYEKNNDQEA

-842 YQYAYR
+842 YQYAYN
-848 IPKKSVLEYLNYHYG
+848 IPKKSVLEYLNYHHG
-863 FYGLDHQALEESLEL
+863 FYGLDYQALEESLEL
-878 FENDAEIQALFKN
+878 FENDAKIQALFKN
-891 LALKGEVAFLSR
+891 LALKGEVAFLFE

-935 KAQVSHYAEFLQTQ
+935 KVQVSHYAAFLQTQ

>member
-1 MDTNRQCMALK
+1 MDTKRQCMALK

-66 ENLESKEK
+66 ENLEDEKEKEK
-74 SHKENILKE
+74 SQNILKE
-83 LEEKYHLD
+83 LEEKYRLD
-91 PSLVQNSAQKIY
+91 PSFVQNSAQKIY

-136 FEVNEDTEAHQQQLD
+136 FEVNEDTKAHQQQLNAS
-151 ERFLSALNSEQL
+151 FLSALNNEQL
-163 EELSVFITQCLSHNS
+163 EELSVFITQCLSYDS
-178 YTSNSILK
+178 YTSDSVLERLRFLK
-186 LLRSLRNKLYL
+186 NKLYL
-197 FDPNKREPAFDEE
+197 FDPNKKDPVFDEE
-210 GFLEKPRNLNKQIQS
+210 RFLEKLRSLNQQIQNIE
-225 TEIASD
+225 TASNE
-231 SAKKAIKCDD
+231 AKKAIKCDD

-253 KKKSEYNFFKK
+253 KKKGEYRYFKK
-264 LKNEIP
+264 FKDEIP
-270 TLESECEAIEND
+270 TLESECEEIEND
-282 LKSYYEARETALF
+282 LKRYYEARESALF

-306 KAISKI
+306 RATSKI

-321 DKVHALLSGYEE
+321 DKVHALLNGYEE
-333 VPAEFFYFRLDSKI
+333 MPAEFFYFRLDSRI

-369 IDEIKAGIGQAKWHR
+369 IDEIKAGMGQAKWHR
-384 SVFFVGDVKQSIYAF
+384 SVFFVGDVKQSIYGF
-399 RGGFSSLFE
+399 RGSFSSLFE

-423 RSSPLIIHYV
+423 RSSPLIINYV
-433 NTIFKKAYQNSSTTY
+433 NTIFKKAYQNSPTAY
-448 LEQKYPE
+448 LEQKYPKA
-455 TSRNKHATD
+455 SSNKHVKD
-464 GYVKVSLVANEREL
+464 GYVKVSLVADEREL
-478 LLEQISQEAKNLLE
+478 LLK
-492 HGKELLLE
+492 

-508 LLEHGIEPKDIT
+508 LLEHRIEPKDIT
-520 ILCATNKDALE
+520 ILCATNDDALE
-531 IKNYLQENLSEI
+531 IKNYLQENLSAI

-549 SAQLSQFV
+549 SAKLSQFV

-567 YALAEEEYKPFY
+567 YALAEEPYKPFY

-592 DAIALFGFNPKKESV
+592 DAIALAGFNPKKESV

-615 ELFELYTE
+615 ELFELYGE
-623 CAQICLELALGCE
+623 CAQICLELAVGCE
-636 DADEFLEKLEA
+636 DANEFLEKLEA
-647 KKIASFNSKGAQIMT
+647 KEIASFKAEGAQIMT

-672 YVIVCERLGKPN
+672 YVIVCERLGKPKTN
-684 NESDKFLEEYNG
+684 NSNQFLEEYSG
-696 TELVCL
+696 TELTRL

-713 KDYARAL
+713 KDYARVL
-720 EKEKAAKDHEEI
+720 DKEEAAKNHEET
-732 NAYYVAFTRA
+732 NVYYVAFTRA
-742 ELGLV
+742 ELGLI
-747 VVAKDKDQKKDKKK
+747 VVAKDK
-761 DKEESKNKGMHEKLD
+761 KGMREKLD
-776 LKPLEEGEIAPV
+776 LAPLEEGEIAPV
-788 IASKKEPSN
+788 ISSQKEPLIK
-797 ASVLIKPHAYG
+797 SVLIKPHAYG
-808 EQVQEIE
+808 EQIQEIE
-815 EEPDSDYEKNNDQEA
+815 EEPSDYEKNNDQEA

-842 YQYAYR
+842 YQYAYN
-848 IPKKSVLEYLNYHYG
+848 IPKKSVLEYLNYHHG
-863 FYGLDHQALEESLEL
+863 FYGLDYQALEESLEL
-878 FENDAEIQALFKN
+878 FENDAKIQALFKN
-891 LALKGEVAFLSR
+891 LALKGEVAFLFE

-935 KAQVSHYAEFLQTQ
+935 KAQVSHYAAFLQTQ

>member
-1 MDTNRQCMALK
+1 MDTKRQCMALK

-66 ENLESKEK
+66 ENLESEKEK
-74 SHKENILKE
+74 SQNILKE

-91 PSLVQNSAQKIY
+91 PDLVRNSAQKIY

-136 FEVNEDTEAHQQQLD
+136 FEVNEDTEAHQQQLN
-151 ERFLSALNSEQL
+151 EGFLSALNNEQL
-163 EELSVFITQCLSHNS
+163 EELSVFITQCLSHES
-178 YTSNSILK
+178 YTSDSILER
-186 LLRSLRNKLYL
+186 LRFLKNKLYL
-197 FDPNKREPAFDEE
+197 FDPNKKEPAFDEE
-210 GFLEKPRNLNKQIQS
+210 GFLEKLRSLNEQIQS
-225 TEIASD
+225 IETASD
-231 SAKKAIKCDD
+231 RAKEAIKCDS

-253 KKKSEYNFFKK
+253 EKKSEYRYFKK

-270 TLESECEAIEND
+270 TLESECEEIEND
-282 LKSYYEARETALF
+282 LKRYYEAKETAIF

-306 KAISKI
+306 NATSKI

-321 DKVHALLSGYEE
+321 DKVHVLLNGYEE
-333 VPAEFFYFRLDSKI
+333 MPAEFFYFRLDSKI

-399 RGGFSSLFE
+399 RGSFSSLFE

-423 RSSPLIIHYV
+423 RSAPLIINYV
-433 NTIFKKAYQNSSTTY
+433 NTIFKKAYQNSPTAY
-448 LEQKYPE
+448 LEQKYPK
-455 TSRNKHATD
+455 TSQNKHVTD
-464 GYVKVSLVANEREL
+464 GYVKVSLVADER
-478 LLEQISQEAKNLLE
+478 
-492 HGKELLLE
+492 ELLLE
-500 QILQEAKN
+500 QILQEAQN
-508 LLEHGIEPKDIT
+508 LLEHRIDPKDIT

-531 IKNYLQENLSEI
+531 VKNYLQERLNAI

-549 SAQLSQFV
+549 SAKLSQFV

-567 YALAEEEYKPFY
+567 YALAEEPYKPFY

-592 DAIALFGFNPKKESV
+592 DAIALPGFNPKKESV
-607 AGFVWKVM
+607 AGFVWKIM
-615 ELFELYTE
+615 ELFELYRE
-623 CAQICLELALGCE
+623 CTQSCLELAVGCE
-636 DADEFLEKLEA
+636 DANDFLEKLEA
-647 KKIASFNSKGAQIMT
+647 KAIASFNAKGAQIMT
-662 IHKSK
+662 IHRSK

-672 YVIVCERLGKPN
+672 YVIVCERLGNPKSN
-684 NESDKFLEEYNG
+684 HSNQLLEEYNG
-696 TELVCL
+696 AELTRL

-720 EKEKAAKDHEEI
+720 DKEEAAKDYEEI
-732 NAYYVAFTRA
+732 NVYYVAFTRA
-742 ELGLV
+742 ELGLI
-747 VVAKDKDQKKDKKK
+747 VVAKDKKESKK
-761 DKEESKNKGMHEKLD
+761 ESKNKTMCEQLD
-776 LKPLEEGEIAPV
+776 LVPLEEGEIMPV
-788 IASKKEPSN
+788 ISHRKEPLMTST
-797 ASVLIKPHAYG
+797 LIKPHAYG

-842 YQYAYR
+842 YQYAYN
-848 IPKKSVLEYLNYHYG
+848 IPKKSVLEYLNYHHG
-863 FYGLDHQALEESLEL
+863 FYGLDYQALEESLEL
-878 FENDAEIQALFKN
+878 FENDTEIQTLFKN
-891 LALKGEVAFLSR
+891 YTLRGEAAFLFQ

-935 KAQVSHYAEFLQTQ
+935 KAQVSHYAEFLKTQ

>member
-1 MDTNRQCMALK
+1 MDTKRQCMALK

-66 ENLESKEK
+66 ENLEDEKEKEK
-74 SHKENILKE
+74 SQNILKE
-83 LEEKYHLD
+83 LEEKYHLNPD
-91 PSLVQNSAQKIY
+91 LVRNSAPKIY

-136 FEVNEDTEAHQQQLD
+136 FEVNEDTKAHQQQLN
-151 ERFLSALNSEQL
+151 ESFLSALNNEQL
-163 EELSVFITQCLSHNS
+163 EELSVFIAQCLSYDS
-178 YTSNSILK
+178 YTSDSILEW
-186 LLRSLRNKLYL
+186 LRFLKNKLYL
-197 FDPNKREPAFDEE
+197 FDPNKKEPAFDEE
-210 GFLEKPRNLNKQIQS
+210 GFLEKLRSLNQQIQS
-225 TEIASD
+225 VEAASNE
-231 SAKKAIKCDD
+231 AKKAIKCDD

-253 KKKSEYNFFKK
+253 EKKSEYRYFKK
-264 LKNEIP
+264 FKDEIP
-270 TLESECEAIEND
+270 TLESECEEIEND
-282 LKSYYEARETALF
+282 LKCYYEAREIALF

-306 KAISKI
+306 RATSKI

-321 DKVHALLSGYEE
+321 DKVHALLNGYEE
-333 VPAEFFYFRLDSKI
+333 MPAEFFYFRLDSKI

-384 SVFFVGDVKQSIYAF
+384 SVFFVGDVKQSIYGF
-399 RGGFSSLFE
+399 RGSFSSLFE

-423 RSSPLIIHYV
+423 RSAPLIINYV
-433 NTIFKKAYQNSSTTY
+433 NTIFKKAYQNSPTAY
-448 LEQKYPE
+448 LEQKYPKA
-455 TSRNKHATD
+455 SSNKHARD
-464 GYVKVSLVANEREL
+464 GYIKVSLVADEREL
-478 LLEQISQEAKNLLE
+478 LLK
-492 HGKELLLE
+492 

-508 LLEHGIEPKDIT
+508 LLEHRIDPKDIT
-520 ILCATNKDALE
+520 LLCATNDDALE
-531 IKNYLQENLSEI
+531 IKNYLQKNLSAI
-543 RPSTES
+543 RPNTES
-549 SAQLSQFV
+549 SAKLSQFV

-567 YALAEEEYKPFY
+567 YALAEEPYKPFY

-592 DAIALFGFNPKKESV
+592 DAIALAGFNPKKESV

-623 CAQICLELALGCE
+623 CAQICLELAVGCE
-636 DADEFLEKLEA
+636 DANEFLEKLEA
-647 KKIASFNSKGAQIMT
+647 KEIASFNVKGAQIMT

-672 YVIVCERLGKPN
+672 YVIVCERLGKPKTN
-684 NESDKFLEEYNG
+684 NSNQFLEEYSG
-696 TELVCL
+696 TELTRL
-702 YYRMKNREVVD
+702 YCRMKNREVVD

-720 EKEKAAKDHEEI
+720 DKEEAAKDHEET
-732 NAYYVAFTRA
+732 NVYYVAFTRA
-742 ELGLV
+742 ELGLI
-747 VVAKDKDQKKDKKK
+747 VVAKDK
-761 DKEESKNKGMHEKLD
+761 KESKQESKNKGMRERLD
-776 LKPLEEGEIAPV
+776 LAPLEEGEIMPV
-788 IASKKEPSN
+788 ISSQKEPSS
-797 ASVLIKPHAYG
+797 ASVVIKPHAYG

-815 EEPDSDYEKNNDQEA
+815 EEPSDYEKNNDQEA

-842 YQYAYR
+842 CQYAYN
-848 IPKKSVLEYLNYHYG
+848 IPKKSVLEYLNYHHG
-863 FYGLDHQALEESLEL
+863 FYGLDYQALEESLEL
-878 FENDAEIQALFKN
+878 FENDAKIQALFKN
-891 LALKGEVAFLSR
+891 LALKGEVAFLFE

-935 KAQVSHYAEFLQTQ
+935 KAQVSHYAAFLQTQ

>member
-1 MDTNRQCMALK
+1 MDTKRQCMALK

-66 ENLESKEK
+66 ENLEDEKEKEK
-74 SHKENILKE
+74 SQNILKE
-83 LEEKYHLD
+83 LEEKYRLN
-91 PSLVQNSAQKIY
+91 PSFVQNRAQEIY

-136 FEVNEDTEAHQQQLD
+136 FEVNEDTKAHQQQLN
-151 ERFLSALNSEQL
+151 ESFLSALDNKQL
-163 EELSVFITQCLSHNS
+163 EELSVFIAQCLSYDS
-178 YTSNSILK
+178 YTSDSILER
-186 LLRSLRNKLYL
+186 LRFLKNKLYL
-197 FDPNKREPAFDEE
+197 FDPNKKDLAFDEK
-210 GFLEKPRNLNKQIQS
+210 GFLEKLRSLNKQIQS
-225 TEIASD
+225 VETASNE
-231 SAKKAIKCDD
+231 AKKAIKCDD

-253 KKKSEYNFFKK
+253 EKKSEYRYFKK
-264 LKNEIP
+264 FKDEIP
-270 TLESECEAIEND
+270 TLESECEEIEND
-282 LKSYYEARETALF
+282 LKRYYEAREIALF

-306 KAISKI
+306 KATSKI

-321 DKVHALLSGYEE
+321 DKVHALLNGYEE
-333 VPAEFFYFRLDSKI
+333 MPAEFFYFRLDSKI

-384 SVFFVGDVKQSIYAF
+384 SVFFVGDVKQSIYGF
-399 RGGFSSLFE
+399 RGSFSSLFE
-408 SVSKDFYHDNLEFNH
+408 SVSKDFYHDNLPFNH
-423 RSSPLIIHYV
+423 RSSPLIINYV
-433 NTIFKKAYQNSSTTY
+433 NTIFKKAYQNSPTAY
-448 LEQKYPE
+448 LEQKYPKA
-455 TSRNKHATD
+455 SSNNHARD
-464 GYVKVSLVANEREL
+464 GYVKVSLVADER
-478 LLEQISQEAKNLLE
+478 
-492 HGKELLLE
+492 ELLLE

-508 LLEHGIEPKDIT
+508 LLEHRIDPKDIT
-520 ILCATNKDALE
+520 LLCATNDDALE
-531 IKNYLQENLSEI
+531 IKNYLQKNLSAI
-543 RPSTES
+543 CPSTES
-549 SAQLSQFV
+549 SAKLSQFV

-567 YALAEEEYKPFY
+567 YALAEEPYKPFY

-592 DAIALFGFNPKKESV
+592 DVIALAGFNPKKESV

-615 ELFELYTE
+615 EWFELYTE
-623 CAQICLELALGCE
+623 CAQICLELAVGCE
-636 DADEFLEKLEA
+636 DANEFLKKLEA
-647 KKIASFNSKGAQIMT
+647 KEIASFKAEGAQIMT

-672 YVIVCERLGKPN
+672 YVIVCERLGKPKTN
-684 NESDKFLEEYNG
+684 NSNQFLEEYSG
-696 TELVCL
+696 TELIRL

-720 EKEKAAKDHEEI
+720 DKEEAAKDHEET
-732 NAYYVAFTRA
+732 NVYYVAFTRA

-747 VVAKDKDQKKDKKK
+747 VVAKDKDQKKDKK
-761 DKEESKNKGMHEKLD
+761 ESKNKGMREKLD
-776 LKPLEEGEIAPV
+776 LFPLEEGEIVPV
-788 IASKKEPSN
+788 ISSQKEPSS

-808 EQVQEIE
+808 EQIQEIE
-815 EEPDSDYEKNNDQEA
+815 EEPSDYEKNNDQEA

-848 IPKKSVLEYLNYHYG
+848 IPKKSVLEYLNYHHG
-863 FYGLDHQALEESLEL
+863 FYGLDYQALEESLEL
-878 FENDAEIQALFKN
+878 FENDTKIQALFKN
-891 LALKGEVAFLSR
+891 LALRGEVAFLFE
-903 GVVSRIDVLLWDKG
+903 GVVSRMDVLLWDKG

-935 KAQVSHYAEFLQTQ
+935 KVQVSHYAAFLQTQ

>member
-1 MDTNRQCMALK
+1 MDTKRQCMALK

-66 ENLESKEK
+66 ENLEDEKEKEK
-74 SHKENILKE
+74 SQNILKE
-83 LEEKYHLD
+83 LEEKYRLD
-91 PSLVQNSAQKIY
+91 PSFVQNSAQKIY

-123 LRKFCWFVGLSAN
+123 LRKFCWFVGLSTN
-136 FEVNEDTEAHQQQLD
+136 FEVNEDTKAHQQQLN
-151 ERFLSALNSEQL
+151 ESFLSALNNEQL
-163 EELSVFITQCLSHNS
+163 EELSVFIAQCLSYDS
-178 YTSNSILK
+178 YTSDSILER
-186 LLRSLRNKLYL
+186 LRFLKNKLYL
-197 FDPNKREPAFDEE
+197 FDPNKKESAFDEE
-210 GFLEKPRNLNKQIQS
+210 GFLEKLKSLNKQIQRV
-225 TEIASD
+225 EIASD
-231 SAKKAIKCDD
+231 TAKKAIKCDD

-253 KKKSEYNFFKK
+253 EKKSEYRDFKK
-264 LKNEIP
+264 IKDEIP
-270 TLESECEAIEND
+270 TLESECEEIEND
-282 LKSYYEARETALF
+282 LKHYYEAREIALF

-306 KAISKI
+306 KATSKI

-321 DKVHALLSGYEE
+321 DKVHALLNGYEE
-333 VPAEFFYFRLDSKI
+333 MPAEFFYFRLDSKI
-347 AHILIDEFQDTSLND
+347 THILIDEFQDTSLND

-384 SVFFVGDVKQSIYAF
+384 SVFFVGDVKQSIYGF
-399 RGGFSSLFE
+399 RGSFSSLFE
-408 SVSKDFYHDNLEFNH
+408 SVSKDFYHDNLPFNH
-423 RSSPLIIHYV
+423 RSSPLIINYV
-433 NTIFKKAYQNSSTTY
+433 NTIFKKAYQNSSAAY
-448 LEQKYPE
+448 LEQKYPKA
-455 TSRNKHATD
+455 SSNNHARD
-464 GYVKVSLVANEREL
+464 GYVKVSLVADER
-478 LLEQISQEAKNLLE
+478 
-492 HGKELLLE
+492 ELLLE

-508 LLEHGIEPKDIT
+508 LLEHRIDPKDIA
-520 ILCATNKDALE
+520 ILCATNDDALE
-531 IKNYLQENLSEI
+531 IKNYLQENLSAI
-543 RPSTES
+543 HPSTES
-549 SAQLSQFV
+549 SAKLSQFV

-567 YALAEEEYKPFY
+567 YALAEEPYKPFY

-592 DAIALFGFNPKKESV
+592 DAIALAGFNPKKESV

-623 CAQICLELALGCE
+623 CAQICLELAVGCE
-636 DADEFLEKLEA
+636 DANEFLKKLEA
-647 KKIASFNSKGAQIMT
+647 KEIASFKAEGAQIMT

-672 YVIVCERLGKPN
+672 YVIVCERLGKPKTN
-684 NESDKFLEEYNG
+684 NSNQFLEEYSG
-696 TELVCL
+696 TELTRL

-720 EKEKAAKDHEEI
+720 DKEEAAKDHEET
-732 NAYYVAFTRA
+732 NVYYVAFTRA
-742 ELGLV
+742 ELGLI
-747 VVAKDKDQKKDKKK
+747 VVAKDKDQKKDKK
-761 DKEESKNKGMHEKLD
+761 ESKNKGMREKLD
-776 LKPLEEGEIAPV
+776 LAPLEEGTIAPV
-788 IASKKEPSN
+788 ISSQKEPLIK
-797 ASVLIKPHAYG
+797 SVLIKPHAYG

-815 EEPDSDYEKNNDQEA
+815 EEPSDYEKNNDQEA

-848 IPKKSVLEYLNYHYG
+848 IPKKSVLEYLNYHHG

-878 FENDAEIQALFKN
+878 FENDAKIQALFKN
-891 LALKGEVAFLSR
+891 LALRGEVAFLFE

-935 KAQVSHYAEFLQTQ
+935 KVQVSHYAAFLQTQ

>member
-1 MDTNRQCMALK
+1 MDTKRQCMALK

-66 ENLESKEK
+66 ENLEDEKEKEK
-74 SHKENILKE
+74 SQNILKE
-83 LEEKYHLD
+83 LEEKYRLD
-91 PSLVQNSAQKIY
+91 PSFVQNSAQKIY

-136 FEVNEDTEAHQQQLD
+136 FEVNEDTKAHQQQLNAS
-151 ERFLSALNSEQL
+151 FLSALDNKQL
-163 EELSVFITQCLSHNS
+163 EELSVFIAQCLSYDS
-178 YTSNSILK
+178 YTSDSVLERLRFLK
-186 LLRSLRNKLYL
+186 NKLYL
-197 FDPNKREPAFDEE
+197 FDPNKKDLAFDEE
-210 GFLEKPRNLNKQIQS
+210 RFLEKLRSLNQQIQNIE
-225 TEIASD
+225 TASNE
-231 SAKKAIKCDD
+231 AKKAIKCDD

-253 KKKSEYNFFKK
+253 EKKSEYRYFKK
-264 LKNEIP
+264 FKDEIP
-270 TLESECEAIEND
+270 TLESECEEIEND
-282 LKSYYEARETALF
+282 LKHYYEARESALF

-306 KAISKI
+306 RATSKI

-321 DKVHALLSGYEE
+321 DKVHALLNGYEE
-333 VPAEFFYFRLDSKI
+333 MPAEFFYFRLDSRI
-347 AHILIDEFQDTSLND
+347 VHILIDEFQDTSLND

-384 SVFFVGDVKQSIYAF
+384 SVFFVGDVKQSIYGF
-399 RGGFSSLFE
+399 RGSFSSLFE

-423 RSSPLIIHYV
+423 RSSPLIINYV
-433 NTIFKKAYQNSSTTY
+433 NTIFKKAYQNSPTAY
-448 LEQKYPE
+448 LEQKYPKA
-455 TSRNKHATD
+455 SSNKHAKD
-464 GYVKVSLVANEREL
+464 GYVKVSLVADEREL
-478 LLEQISQEAKNLLE
+478 LLK
-492 HGKELLLE
+492 

-508 LLEHGIEPKDIT
+508 LLEHRIEPKDIT
-520 ILCATNKDALE
+520 LLCATNDDALE
-531 IKNYLQENLSEI
+531 IKNYLQQNLSAI
-543 RPSTES
+543 RPTTES
-549 SAQLSQFV
+549 SAKLSQFV

-567 YALAEEEYKPFY
+567 YALAEEPYKPFY

-592 DAIALFGFNPKKESV
+592 DAIALAGFNPKKESV

-615 ELFELYTE
+615 EWFELYTE
-623 CAQICLELALGCE
+623 CAQICLELAVGCE
-636 DADEFLEKLEA
+636 DANEFLEKLEA
-647 KKIASFNSKGAQIMT
+647 KEIASFKAEGAQIMT

-672 YVIVCERLGKPN
+672 YVIVCERLGKPKTN
-684 NESDKFLEEYNG
+684 NSNQFLEEYSG
-696 TELVCL
+696 TELTRL

-713 KDYARAL
+713 KDYARVL
-720 EKEKAAKDHEEI
+720 DKEEAAKNHEET
-732 NAYYVAFTRA
+732 NVYYVAFTRA
-742 ELGLV
+742 ELGLI
-747 VVAKDKDQKKDKKK
+747 VVAKDKDQKKDKK
-761 DKEESKNKGMHEKLD
+761 ESKNKGMREKLD
-776 LKPLEEGEIAPV
+776 LFPLEEGAIAPV
-788 IASKKEPSN
+788 ISSQKEPLIP
-797 ASVLIKPHAYG
+797 SVVIKPHAYG

-815 EEPDSDYEKNNDQEA
+815 EEPSDYEKNNDQEA
-830 INFGIALHKGLE
+830 IHFGIALHKGLE
-842 YQYAYR
+842 YQYAYN
-848 IPKKSVLEYLNYHYG
+848 IPKKSILEYLNYHHG

-878 FENDAEIQALFKN
+878 FENDAKIQALFKN
-891 LALKGEVAFLSR
+891 LALKGEVAFLFE

-935 KAQVSHYAEFLQTQ
+935 KAQVSHYAAFLQTQ
-949 APHFKIQAGIIYAHK
+949 APHFKIQVGIIYAHK

>member
-1 MDTNRQCMALK
+1 MDTKRQCMALK

-66 ENLESKEK
+66 ENLEDEKEREK
-74 SHKENILKE
+74 SQNILKE
-83 LEEKYHLD
+83 LEEKYRLN
-91 PSLVQNSAQKIY
+91 PSFVQNRAQEIY

-136 FEVNEDTEAHQQQLD
+136 FEVNEDTKAHQQQLN
-151 ERFLSALNSEQL
+151 ESFLSALDNKQL
-163 EELSVFITQCLSHNS
+163 EELSVFIAQCLSYDS
-178 YTSNSILK
+178 YTSDSILER
-186 LLRSLRNKLYL
+186 LRFLKNKLYL
-197 FDPNKREPAFDEE
+197 FDPNKKDPVFDEKD
-210 GFLEKPRNLNKQIQS
+210 FLEKLRSLNQQIQNIE
-225 TEIASD
+225 TASNE
-231 SAKKAIKCDD
+231 AKKAIKCDD

-253 KKKSEYNFFKK
+253 EKKSEYRYFKK
-264 LKNEIP
+264 FKDEIP
-270 TLESECEAIEND
+270 TLESECEEIEND
-282 LKSYYEARETALF
+282 LKRYYEARESVLF

-306 KAISKI
+306 KATSKI

-321 DKVHALLSGYEE
+321 DKVHALLNGYEE
-333 VPAEFFYFRLDSKI
+333 MPAEFFYFRLDSKI

-399 RGGFSSLFE
+399 RGSFSSLFE
-408 SVSKDFYHDNLEFNH
+408 SVAKDFYHDNLPFNH
-423 RSSPLIIHYV
+423 RSSPLIINYV
-433 NTIFKKAYQNSSTTY
+433 NTIFKKAYQNSSTAY
-448 LEQKYPE
+448 LEQKYPKA
-455 TSRNKHATD
+455 SSNKHATD
-464 GYVKVSLVANEREL
+464 GYVKVSLVADER
-478 LLEQISQEAKNLLE
+478 
-492 HGKELLLE
+492 ELLLE

-508 LLEHGIEPKDIT
+508 LLEHRIEPKDIT
-520 ILCATNKDALE
+520 LLCATNDDALE
-531 IKNYLQENLSEI
+531 IKNYLQKNLSAI

-549 SAQLSQFV
+549 SAKLSQFV

-567 YALAEEEYKPFY
+567 YALAEEPYKPFY

-592 DAIALFGFNPKKESV
+592 DVIALAGFNPKKESV

-623 CAQICLELALGCE
+623 CAQICLELAVGCE
-636 DADEFLEKLEA
+636 DANEFLEKLEA
-647 KKIASFNSKGAQIMT
+647 KEIASFKAEGAQIMT

-672 YVIVCERLGKPN
+672 YVIVCERLGKPKPN
-684 NESDKFLEEYNG
+684 NSNQFLEEYSD
-696 TELVCL
+696 TELLRL

-720 EKEKAAKDHEEI
+720 DKEEAAKDHEET
-732 NAYYVAFTRA
+732 NVYYVAFTRA
-742 ELGLV
+742 ELGLI
-747 VVAKDKDQKKDKKK
+747 VVAKDKDQKKDKK
-761 DKEESKNKGMHEKLD
+761 ESKNKGMREKLD
-776 LKPLEEGEIAPV
+776 LVPLEEGTIAPV
-788 IASKKEPSN
+788 ISSQKELSIPS
-797 ASVLIKPHAYG
+797 VVIKPHAYG

-815 EEPDSDYEKNNDQEA
+815 EEPSDYEKNNDQEA
-830 INFGIALHKGLE
+830 IHFGIALHKGLE

-848 IPKKSVLEYLNYHYG
+848 IPKKSVLEYLNYHHG
-863 FYGLDHQALEESLEL
+863 FYGLDYQALEESLEL
-878 FENDAEIQALFKN
+878 FENDAKIQALFKN
-891 LALKGEVAFLSR
+891 LALRGEVAFLFE

-935 KAQVSHYAEFLQTQ
+935 KAQVSHYAAFLQTQ

>member
-1 MDTNRQCMALK
+1 MDTKRQCMALK

-66 ENLESKEK
+66 ENLENENEKEK
-74 SHKENILKE
+74 SQNILKE
-83 LEEKYHLD
+83 LEEKYRLN
-91 PSLVQNSAQKIY
+91 PSLVRNNAPKIY

-136 FEVNEDTEAHQQQLD
+136 FEVNEDTKAHQQQLN
-151 ERFLSALNSEQL
+151 ESFLSALNSEQL
-163 EELSVFITQCLSHNS
+163 EELSVFIAQCLSYDN
-178 YTSNSILK
+178 YTSDSILER
-186 LLRSLRNKLYL
+186 LRFLKNKLYL
-197 FDPNKREPAFDEE
+197 FDPNKKEPAFDEK
-210 GFLEKPRNLNKQIQS
+210 GFLEKLRSLNEQIQS
-225 TEIASD
+225 IETASD
-231 SAKKAIKCDD
+231 KAKTAIKCDS

-253 KKKSEYNFFKK
+253 EKKSEYLYFKK
-264 LKNEIP
+264 LKSEIP
-270 TLESECEAIEND
+270 TLESECEEIEND
-282 LKSYYEARETALF
+282 LKRYYEAKETAIF

-306 KAISKI
+306 NATSKI

-321 DKVHALLSGYEE
+321 DKVHALLNGYEE

-399 RGGFSSLFE
+399 RGSFSSLFE
-408 SVSKDFYHDNLEFNH
+408 SVSKDFYHDNLQFNH
-423 RSSPLIIHYV
+423 RSAPLIINHV
-433 NTIFKKAYQNSSTTY
+433 NTIFKKAYQNSPTAY
-448 LEQKYPE
+448 LEQKYPK
-455 TSRNKHATD
+455 TSSNKHVTD
-464 GYVKVSLVANEREL
+464 GYVKVSLVADER
-478 LLEQISQEAKNLLE
+478 
-492 HGKELLLE
+492 ELLLE
-500 QILQEAKN
+500 QILQEAQN
-508 LLEHGIEPKDIT
+508 LLDHHIDPKDIT
-520 ILCATNKDALE
+520 ILCATNDDALE

-543 RPSTES
+543 FPSTES
-549 SAQLSQFV
+549 SANLSQFV
-557 ESKIIKNALE
+557 ESKIIKNALK
-567 YALAEEEYKPFY
+567 YALAEEPYKPFY

-592 DAIALFGFNPKKESV
+592 DAIALPSFNPKKESV
-607 AGFVWKVM
+607 ASFVWKVM
-615 ELFELYTE
+615 ELFELYGE
-623 CAQICLELALGCE
+623 RAQSCLELAVWCE
-636 DADEFLEKLEA
+636 DADGFLEKLEA
-647 KKIASFNSKGAQIMT
+647 KAIASSHSKGAQIMT

-684 NESDKFLEEYNG
+684 SSHSNQLLEEYDG
-696 TELVCL
+696 AELLRL

-720 EKEKAAKDHEEI
+720 DKEEAAKNHEET
-732 NAYYVAFTRA
+732 NVYYVAFTRA
-742 ELGLV
+742 ELGLI
-747 VVAKDKDQKKDKKK
+747 VVAKDKKESKK
-761 DKEESKNKGMHEKLD
+761 ESKNKGMREQLD
-776 LKPLEEGEIAPV
+776 LAPLEEGEITPV
-788 IASKKEPSN
+788 VSHRKEPLITS
-797 ASVLIKPHAYG
+797 ALIKPHAYG

-842 YQYAYR
+842 YQYAYN
-848 IPKKSVLEYLNYHYG
+848 IPKKSVLEYLNYHHG
-863 FYGLDHQALEESLEL
+863 FYGLDYQALEESLEL
-878 FENDAEIQALFKN
+878 FENDVEIQALFKN
-891 LALKGEVAFLSR
+891 YILRGEAAFLFQ
-903 GVVSRIDVLLWDKG
+903 GVVSRIDVLLWDRG

-935 KAQVSHYAEFLQTQ
+935 KAQVSHYAAFLQTQ

>member
-1 MDTNRQCMALK
+1 MDTKRQCMALK

-66 ENLESKEK
+66 ENLENEKEK
-74 SHKENILKE
+74 SQNILKE
-83 LEEKYHLD
+83 LEEKYHLNPD
-91 PSLVQNSAQKIY
+91 LVRNSAPKIY

-136 FEVNEDTEAHQQQLD
+136 FEVNEDTKAHQQQLN
-151 ERFLSALNSEQL
+151 EGFLSALNGEQL
-163 EELSVFITQCLSHNS
+163 EELSVFIAQCLSYDN
-178 YTSNSILK
+178 YTSDSILER
-186 LLRSLRNKLYL
+186 LRFLKNKLYL
-197 FDPNKREPAFDEE
+197 FDPNKKELAFDEE
-210 GFLEKPRNLNKQIQS
+210 GFLEKLRSLNQQIQS
-225 TEIASD
+225 IETASD
-231 SAKKAIKCDD
+231 RAKTAIKCDS

-253 KKKSEYNFFKK
+253 EKKSEYQSFKK
-264 LKNEIP
+264 LKSEIP
-270 TLESECEAIEND
+270 TLESGCEEIEND
-282 LKSYYEARETALF
+282 LKRYYEAKETAIF
-295 KKFPKFIQLYD
+295 KKFPKFIQLYSN
-306 KAISKI
+306 ATSKI

-321 DKVHALLSGYEE
+321 DKVHALLNGYEE
-333 VPAEFFYFRLDSKI
+333 LPAEFFYFRLDSKI

-369 IDEIKAGIGQAKWHR
+369 IDEIKAGIGQAKWQR

-399 RGGFSSLFE
+399 RGSFSSLFE
-408 SVSKDFYHDNLEFNH
+408 SVAKDFYHDNLQFNH
-423 RSSPLIIHYV
+423 RSSPLIINYV
-433 NTIFKKAYQNSSTTY
+433 NTIFKKAYQNSPTAY
-448 LEQKYPE
+448 LEQKYPKA
-455 TSRNKHATD
+455 SSNKHVTD
-464 GYVKVSLVANEREL
+464 GYVKVSLVADER
-478 LLEQISQEAKNLLE
+478 
-492 HGKELLLE
+492 ELLLE

-508 LLEHGIEPKDIT
+508 LLEHRIEPKDIT

-531 IKNYLQENLSEI
+531 IKNYLQEHLSEI
-543 RPSTES
+543 YPSTES
-549 SAQLSQFV
+549 SARLSQFV

-567 YALAEEEYKPFY
+567 YALAEEPYKPFY

-592 DAIALFGFNPKKESV
+592 DAIVLPGFNPKKESV

-615 ELFELYTE
+615 EWFELYGE
-623 CAQICLELALGCE
+623 CAQICLELAVGCE
-636 DADEFLEKLEA
+636 DANDFLEKLEA
-647 KKIASFNSKGAQIMT
+647 KKIASFNLKGAQIMT

-672 YVIVCERLGKPN
+672 YVIVCERLGKPKSN
-684 NESDKFLEEYNG
+684 HSNQFLEEYNG
-696 TELVCL
+696 AELVRL

-720 EKEKAAKDHEEI
+720 DEEEAAKDHEET
-732 NAYYVAFTRA
+732 NVYYVAFTRA
-742 ELGLV
+742 ELGLI
-747 VVAKDKDQKKDKKK
+747 VVAKDKDQKKDKKESK
-761 DKEESKNKGMHEKLD
+761 KESKNKGMREKLD
-776 LKPLEEGEIAPV
+776 LAPLEEGTIAPV
-788 IASKKEPSN
+788 ISPQKEPLITS
-797 ASVLIKPHAYG
+797 ALIKPHAYG

-815 EEPDSDYEKNNDQEA
+815 EEPESDYEKNDDQEA

-842 YQYAYR
+842 YQYAYN
-848 IPKKSVLEYLNYHYG
+848 IPKKSVLEYLNYHHG

-891 LALKGEVAFLSR
+891 YALRGEAAFLFE

-935 KAQVSHYAEFLQTQ
+935 KAQVSHYAAFLKTQ

>member
-1 MDTNRQCMALK
+1 MDTKRQCMALK

-66 ENLESKEK
+66 ENLEDEKEKEK
-74 SHKENILKE
+74 SQNILKE
-83 LEEKYHLD
+83 LEEKYRLD
-91 PSLVQNSAQKIY
+91 PSFVQNSAQKIY

-136 FEVNEDTEAHQQQLD
+136 FEVNEDTKAHQQQLN
-151 ERFLSALNSEQL
+151 ESFLSALNNKQL
-163 EELSVFITQCLSHNS
+163 EELSVFITQCLSYDN
-178 YTSNSILK
+178 YTSDSILER
-186 LLRSLRNKLYL
+186 LRFLKNKLYL
-197 FDPNKREPAFDEE
+197 FDPNKKDPAFDEE
-210 GFLEKPRNLNKQIQS
+210 GFLEKLRNLNQQIQS
-225 TEIASD
+225 IETASD
-231 SAKKAIKCDD
+231 RAKIAIKCDD

-253 KKKSEYNFFKK
+253 EKKSEYRYFKK
-264 LKNEIP
+264 FKDEIP
-270 TLESECEAIEND
+270 TLESECEEIEND
-282 LKSYYEARETALF
+282 LKRYYEAREIALF

-306 KAISKI
+306 KATSKI

-321 DKVHALLSGYEE
+321 DKVHALLNGYEE
-333 VPAEFFYFRLDSKI
+333 MPAEFFYFRLDSKI

-399 RGGFSSLFE
+399 RGSFSSLFE
-408 SVSKDFYHDNLEFNH
+408 SVAKDFYHDNLPFNH
-423 RSSPLIIHYV
+423 RSSPLIINYV
-433 NTIFKKAYQNSSTTY
+433 NAIFKKAYQNSPTAY
-448 LEQKYPE
+448 LEQKYPKA
-455 TSRNKHATD
+455 SSNKHAKD
-464 GYVKVSLVANEREL
+464 GYVKVSLVADER
-478 LLEQISQEAKNLLE
+478 
-492 HGKELLLE
+492 ELLLE

-508 LLEHGIEPKDIT
+508 LLEHRIDPKDIT
-520 ILCATNKDALE
+520 LLCATNDDALE
-531 IKNYLQENLSEI
+531 IKNYLQENLSAI

-549 SAQLSQFV
+549 SANLSQFV
-557 ESKIIKNALE
+557 ESKIIKNALK
-567 YALAEEEYKPFY
+567 YALAEEPYKPFY

-592 DAIALFGFNPKKESV
+592 DVIALPGFNPKKESV

-615 ELFELYTE
+615 EWFELYGE
-623 CAQICLELALGCE
+623 CAQICLELAVGCE
-636 DADEFLEKLEA
+636 DANEFLEKLEA
-647 KKIASFNSKGAQIMT
+647 KEIASFKIEGAQIMT

-672 YVIVCERLGKPN
+672 YVIVCERLGKPKSN
-684 NESDKFLEEYNG
+684 NSNQFLEEYNG
-696 TELVCL
+696 TELLRL

-720 EKEKAAKDHEEI
+720 DKEEAAKDHEET
-732 NAYYVAFTRA
+732 NVYYVAFTRA
-742 ELGLV
+742 ELGLI
-747 VVAKDKDQKKDKKK
+747 VVAKDK
-761 DKEESKNKGMHEKLD
+761 KGMREKLD
-776 LKPLEEGEIAPV
+776 LAPLEEGTIAPV
-788 IASKKEPSN
+788 ISSQKEPLI
-797 ASVLIKPHAYG
+797 ASVVIKPHAYG

-815 EEPDSDYEKNNDQEA
+815 EEPSDYEKNNDQEA

-842 YQYAYR
+842 YQYAYN
-848 IPKKSVLEYLNYHYG
+848 IPKKSVLEYLNYHHG
-863 FYGLDHQALEESLEL
+863 FYGLDYQALEESLEL
-878 FENDAEIQALFKN
+878 FENDAKIQALFKN
-891 LALKGEVAFLSR
+891 LALRGEAAFLFE

-935 KAQVSHYAEFLQTQ
+935 KAQVSHYAAFLKTQ

>member
-1 MDTNRQCMALK
+1 MDTKRQCMALK

-66 ENLESKEK
+66 ENLENEKEKEK
-74 SHKENILKE
+74 SQNILKE
-83 LEEKYHLD
+83 LEEKYRLN
-91 PSLVQNSAQKIY
+91 PSFVQNRAQEIY

-136 FEVNEDTEAHQQQLD
+136 FEVNEDTKAHQQQLN
-151 ERFLSALNSEQL
+151 EGFLSALNNKQL
-163 EELSVFITQCLSHNS
+163 NELSVFITQCLSHDN
-178 YTSNSILK
+178 YTSDSILER
-186 LLRSLRNKLYL
+186 LRFLKNKLYL
-197 FDPNKREPAFDEE
+197 FNPNKKEPAFDEK
-210 GFLEKPRNLNKQIQS
+210 GFLEKLRSLNRQIQS
-225 TEIASD
+225 VETASD
-231 SAKKAIKCDD
+231 TAKKAIKCDD

-253 KKKSEYNFFKK
+253 KKKGEYRDFKK
-264 LKNEIP
+264 IKDEIP
-270 TLESECEAIEND
+270 TLESECEEIEND
-282 LKSYYEARETALF
+282 LKRYYEARESALF

-306 KAISKI
+306 KATSKI

-321 DKVHALLSGYEE
+321 DKVHALLNGYEE
-333 VPAEFFYFRLDSKI
+333 LPAEFFYFRLDSKI

-384 SVFFVGDVKQSIYAF
+384 SVFFVGDVKQSIYGF
-399 RGGFSSLFE
+399 RGSFSSLFE
-408 SVSKDFYHDNLEFNH
+408 SVSKDFYHDHLPFNH
-423 RSSPLIIHYV
+423 RSSPLIINYV
-433 NTIFKKAYQNSSTTY
+433 NTIFKKAYQNSPTAY
-448 LEQKYPE
+448 LEQKYPKD
-455 TSRNKHATD
+455 SSNKHAKD
-464 GYVKVSLVANEREL
+464 GYVKVSLVADE
-478 LLEQISQEAKNLLE
+478 
-492 HGKELLLE
+492 KELLLE

-508 LLEHGIEPKDIT
+508 LLEHRIEPKDIT
-520 ILCATNKDALE
+520 ILCTRNEDALE
-531 IKNYLQENLSEI
+531 IKNYLQKNLSAI

-549 SAQLSQFV
+549 SAKLSQFV

-567 YALAEEEYKPFY
+567 YALAEEPYKPFY

-592 DAIALFGFNPKKESV
+592 DAIALAGFNPKKESV

-615 ELFELYTE
+615 EWFELYTE
-623 CAQICLELALGCE
+623 CAQICLELAVGCE
-636 DADEFLEKLEA
+636 DANEFLKKLEA
-647 KKIASFNSKGAQIMT
+647 KEIASFKAEGAQIMT

-672 YVIVCERLGKPN
+672 YVIVCERLGKPKTN
-684 NESDKFLEEYNG
+684 NSNQFLEEYSG
-696 TELVCL
+696 TELIRL

-720 EKEKAAKDHEEI
+720 DKEEAAKDHEET
-732 NAYYVAFTRA
+732 NVYYVAFTRA

-747 VVAKDKDQKKDKKK
+747 VVAKDK
-761 DKEESKNKGMHEKLD
+761 KGMREKLD
-776 LKPLEEGEIAPV
+776 LAPLEEGEIVPV
-788 IASKKEPSN
+788 ISSQKEPSS
-797 ASVLIKPHAYG
+797 ASVVIKPHAYG

-815 EEPDSDYEKNNDQEA
+815 EEPSDYEKNNDQEA

-848 IPKKSVLEYLNYHYG
+848 IPKKSVLEYLNYHHG
-863 FYGLDHQALEESLEL
+863 FYGLDYQVLEESLEL
-878 FENDAEIQALFKN
+878 FENDAKIQALFKN
-891 LALKGEVAFLSR
+891 LALRGEVAFLFE
-903 GVVSRIDVLLWDKG
+903 GVVSRMDVLLWDKG

-935 KAQVSHYAEFLQTQ
+935 KAQVSHYAAFLQTQ

>member
-1 MDTNRQCMALK
+1 MDTKRQCMALK

-66 ENLESKEK
+66 ENLENEKEKEK
-74 SHKENILKE
+74 SQNILKE
-83 LEEKYHLD
+83 LEEKYRLN

-136 FEVNEDTEAHQQQLD
+136 FEVNEDTRAHQQQLN
-151 ERFLSALNSEQL
+151 ESFLNALSSEQF
-163 EELSVFITQCLSHNS
+163 EELSVFITQCLSYDN
-178 YTSNSILK
+178 YTSDSILDR
-186 LLRSLRNKLYL
+186 LRFLKNKLYL
-197 FDPNKREPAFDEE
+197 FDPNKKELAFDEE
-210 GFLEKPRNLNKQIQS
+210 GFLEKLRSLNKQIQS
-225 TEIASD
+225 VETASD
-231 SAKKAIKCDD
+231 TAKKAIKCDD

-253 KKKSEYNFFKK
+253 KKKSEYRDFKK
-264 LKNEIP
+264 LKDEIP
-270 TLESECEAIEND
+270 TLESECEEIEND
-282 LKSYYEARETALF
+282 LKRYYEARESALF

-306 KAISKI
+306 KATSKI

-321 DKVHALLSGYEE
+321 DKVHALLNGYEE
-333 VPAEFFYFRLDSKI
+333 MPAEFFYFRLDSKI

-384 SVFFVGDVKQSIYAF
+384 SVFFVGDVKQSIYGF
-399 RGGFSSLFE
+399 RGSFSSLFE

-423 RSSPLIIHYV
+423 RSSPLIINYV
-433 NTIFKKAYQNSSTTY
+433 NTIFKKAYQNSPTAY
-448 LEQKYPE
+448 LEQKYPKA
-455 TSRNKHATD
+455 SSNNHARD
-464 GYVKVSLVANEREL
+464 GYVKVSLVADER
-478 LLEQISQEAKNLLE
+478 
-492 HGKELLLE
+492 ELLLE

-508 LLEHGIEPKDIT
+508 LLEHRIDPKDIA
-520 ILCATNKDALE
+520 ILCARNEDALE
-531 IKNYLQENLSEI
+531 ITNYLQKNLSAI
-543 RPSTES
+543 HPSTES
-549 SAQLSQFV
+549 SAKLSQFV

-567 YALAEEEYKPFY
+567 YALAEEPYKPFY

-592 DAIALFGFNPKKESV
+592 DAIALVGFNPKKESV

-615 ELFELYTE
+615 ESFELYTE
-623 CAQICLELALGCE
+623 CAQICLELAVGCE
-636 DADEFLEKLEA
+636 DANEFLEKLEA
-647 KKIASFNSKGAQIMT
+647 KEIASFKAEGAQIMT

-672 YVIVCERLGKPN
+672 YVIVCERLGKPKTN
-684 NESDKFLEEYNG
+684 NSNQFLEEYSG
-696 TELVCL
+696 TELTRL
-702 YYRMKNREVVD
+702 YCRMKNREVVD

-720 EKEKAAKDHEEI
+720 DKEEAAKDYEET
-732 NAYYVAFTRA
+732 NVYYVAFTRA
-742 ELGLV
+742 ELGLI
-747 VVAKDKDQKKDKKK
+747 VVAKDK
-761 DKEESKNKGMHEKLD
+761 KGMREKLD
-776 LKPLEEGEIAPV
+776 LAPLEEGEIAPV
-788 IASKKEPSN
+788 ISSQKEPSST
-797 ASVLIKPHAYG
+797 SVVIKPHAYG

-815 EEPDSDYEKNNDQEA
+815 EEPSDYEKNNDQEA
-830 INFGIALHKGLE
+830 IHFGIALHKGLE
-842 YQYAYR
+842 YQYAYN
-848 IPKKSVLEYLNYHYG
+848 IPKKSVLEYLNYHHG
-863 FYGLDHQALEESLEL
+863 FYGLDYQALEESLEL
-878 FENDAEIQALFKN
+878 FENDAKIQALFKN
-891 LALKGEVAFLSR
+891 LALRGEVAFLFQ

-935 KAQVSHYAEFLQTQ
+935 KAQVSHYAAFLQTQ

>member
-1 MDTNRQCMALK
+1 MDTKRQCMALK

-66 ENLESKEK
+66 ENLEDEKEKEK
-74 SHKENILKE
+74 SQNILKE
-83 LEEKYHLD
+83 LEEKYRLD
-91 PSLVQNSAQKIY
+91 PSFVQNSAQEIY

-136 FEVNEDTEAHQQQLD
+136 FEVNEDTKAHQQQLNAS
-151 ERFLSALNSEQL
+151 FLSTLNNEQL
-163 EELSVFITQCLSHNS
+163 EELSVFITQCLSYDS
-178 YTSNSILK
+178 YTSDSVLERLRFLK
-186 LLRSLRNKLYL
+186 NKLYL
-197 FDPNKREPAFDEE
+197 FDPNKKDLAFDEE
-210 GFLEKPRNLNKQIQS
+210 GFLEKLRNLNKQIQS
-225 TEIASD
+225 VETASNE
-231 SAKKAIKCDD
+231 AKKAIKCDD

-253 KKKSEYNFFKK
+253 EKKSEYRYFKK
-264 LKNEIP
+264 FKDEIP
-270 TLESECEAIEND
+270 TLESECEEIEND
-282 LKSYYEARETALF
+282 LKRYYEARESALF

-306 KAISKI
+306 KATSKI

-321 DKVHALLSGYEE
+321 DKVHALLNGYEE
-333 VPAEFFYFRLDSKI
+333 MPAEFFYFRLDSKI

-384 SVFFVGDVKQSIYAF
+384 SVFFVGDVKQSIYGF
-399 RGGFSSLFE
+399 RGSFSSLFE
-408 SVSKDFYHDNLEFNH
+408 SVSKDFYHDNLQFNH
-423 RSSPLIIHYV
+423 RSSPLIINYV
-433 NTIFKKAYQNSSTTY
+433 NTIFKKAYQNSPTAY
-448 LEQKYPE
+448 LEQKYPKA
-455 TSRNKHATD
+455 SSNKHARD
-464 GYVKVSLVANEREL
+464 GYVKVSLVADER
-478 LLEQISQEAKNLLE
+478 
-492 HGKELLLE
+492 ELLLE

-508 LLEHGIEPKDIT
+508 LLEHRIDPKDIT
-520 ILCATNKDALE
+520 LLCATNDDALE
-531 IKNYLQENLSEI
+531 IKNYLQKNLSTI

-549 SAQLSQFV
+549 SAKLSQFV

-567 YALAEEEYKPFY
+567 YALAEEPYKPFY

-592 DAIALFGFNPKKESV
+592 DAIALASFNPKKESV

-615 ELFELYTE
+615 ELFELYGE
-623 CAQICLELALGCE
+623 CAQICLELAVGCE
-636 DADEFLEKLEA
+636 DTDEFLKKLEA
-647 KKIASFNSKGAQIMT
+647 KEIASFKIGGAQIMT

-672 YVIVCERLGKPN
+672 YVIVCERLGKPKSN
-684 NESDKFLEEYNG
+684 NSNQFLEEYSG
-696 TELVCL
+696 TELLRL

-713 KDYARAL
+713 KDYARVL
-720 EKEKAAKDHEEI
+720 DKEEAAKDHEET
-732 NAYYVAFTRA
+732 NVYYVAFTRA
-742 ELGLV
+742 ELGLI
-747 VVAKDKDQKKDKKK
+747 VVAKDK
-761 DKEESKNKGMHEKLD
+761 KGMREKLD
-776 LKPLEEGEIAPV
+776 LVPLEEGEIAPV
-788 IASKKEPSN
+788 ISSQKELSIP
-797 ASVLIKPHAYG
+797 SVLIKPHAYG

-815 EEPDSDYEKNNDQEA
+815 EEPSDYEKNNDQEA

-848 IPKKSVLEYLNYHYG
+848 IPKKSVLEYLNYHHG
-863 FYGLDHQALEESLEL
+863 FYGLDYQALEESLEL
-878 FENDAEIQALFKN
+878 FENDAKIQTLFKN
-891 LALKGEVAFLSR
+891 LALRGEVAFLFE

-935 KAQVSHYAEFLQTQ
+935 KAQVSHYAAFLQTQ

>member
-1 MDTNRQCMALK
+1 MDTKRQCMALK

-66 ENLESKEK
+66 ENLEDEKEKEK
-74 SHKENILKE
+74 SQNILKE
-83 LEEKYHLD
+83 LEEKYRLD

-136 FEVNEDTEAHQQQLD
+136 FEVNEDTKAHQQQLN
-151 ERFLSALNSEQL
+151 ESFLSALDNKQL
-163 EELSVFITQCLSHNS
+163 EELSVFIAQCLSYDS
-178 YTSNSILK
+178 YTSDSILER
-186 LLRSLRNKLYL
+186 LRFLKNKLYL
-197 FDPNKREPAFDEE
+197 FDLNKKEPAFDEE
-210 GFLEKPRNLNKQIQS
+210 SFLEKLRSLNQQIQS
-225 TEIASD
+225 VETASD
-231 SAKKAIKCDD
+231 KAKTAIKCDD

-253 KKKSEYNFFKK
+253 EKKSEYRYFKK
-264 LKNEIP
+264 FKDEIP
-270 TLESECEAIEND
+270 TLESECEEIEND
-282 LKSYYEARETALF
+282 LKRYYEAKETAIF

-306 KAISKI
+306 KATSKI

-321 DKVHALLSGYEE
+321 DKVHALLNGYEE
-333 VPAEFFYFRLDSKI
+333 MPAEFFYFRLDSKI

-399 RGGFSSLFE
+399 RGSFSSLFE
-408 SVSKDFYHDNLEFNH
+408 SVAKDFYHDNLQFNH
-423 RSSPLIIHYV
+423 RSAPLIINYV
-433 NTIFKKAYQNSSTTY
+433 NTIFKKAYQDSPTAY
-448 LEQKYPE
+448 LEQKYPK
-455 TSRNKHATD
+455 TSQNKHATD
-464 GYVKVSLVANEREL
+464 GYVKVSLVADER
-478 LLEQISQEAKNLLE
+478 
-492 HGKELLLE
+492 ELLLE

-508 LLEHGIEPKDIT
+508 LLEHRINPKDIT
-520 ILCATNKDALE
+520 LLCATNKDALE
-531 IKNYLQENLSEI
+531 IKNYLQERLSAI
-543 RPSTES
+543 HPSTES
-549 SAQLSQFV
+549 SANLSQFV

-567 YALAEEEYKPFY
+567 YALAEESYKPFY

-592 DAIALFGFNPKKESV
+592 DAIALAGFNPKKESV

-623 CAQICLELALGCE
+623 CAQICLELAVGCE
-636 DADEFLEKLEA
+636 DANEFLEKLEA
-647 KKIASFNSKGAQIMT
+647 KAIASFKAKGAQIMT

-672 YVIVCERLGKPN
+672 YVIVCEHLGKPKTN
-684 NESDKFLEEYNG
+684 NSNQFLEEYSG
-696 TELVCL
+696 TELTCL

-713 KDYARAL
+713 KDYARVL
-720 EKEKAAKDHEEI
+720 DKEEAAKNHEET
-732 NAYYVAFTRA
+732 NVYYVAFTRA
-742 ELGLV
+742 ELGLI
-747 VVAKDKDQKKDKKK
+747 VVAKDKKESKK
-761 DKEESKNKGMHEKLD
+761 ESKNKTMREQLD
-776 LKPLEEGEIAPV
+776 LTPLEEGTIAPV
-788 IASKKEPSN
+788 ISSQKELSIPS
-797 ASVLIKPHAYG
+797 VVIKPHAYG

-815 EEPDSDYEKNNDQEA
+815 EEPSDYEKNNDQEA

-848 IPKKSVLEYLNYHYG
+848 IPKKSVLEYLNYHHG
-863 FYGLDHQALEESLEL
+863 FYGLDYQALEESLEL
-878 FENDAEIQALFKN
+878 FENDAKIQALFKN
-891 LALKGEVAFLSR
+891 LALRGEVAFLFE

-935 KAQVSHYAEFLQTQ
+935 KAQVSHYAAFLQTQ

>member
-1 MDTNRQCMALK
+1 MDTKRQCMALK

-66 ENLESKEK
+66 ENLESGKEK
-74 SHKENILKE
+74 SQNILKE

-91 PSLVQNSAQKIY
+91 PSLVRNSAQKIY

-136 FEVNEDTEAHQQQLD
+136 FEVNEDTEAHQRQLN
-151 ERFLSALNSEQL
+151 EGFLSALNSEQL
-163 EELSVFITQCLSHNS
+163 EELSAFIVQCLSYDN
-178 YTSNSILK
+178 YTSDSILK
-186 LLRSLRNKLYL
+186 RLRFLKNKLYL
-197 FDPNKREPAFDEE
+197 FDPNKKKPVFDEE
-210 GFLEKPRNLNKQIQS
+210 GFLEKLRSLNNQIQS
-225 TEIASD
+225 IETASD
-231 SAKKAIKCDD
+231 KAKKAIKCDS

-253 KKKSEYNFFKK
+253 EKKSEYQSFKK

-270 TLESECEAIEND
+270 TLESECEEIEND
-282 LKSYYEARETALF
+282 LKRYYEAKETAIF

-306 KAISKI
+306 NATSKI

-321 DKVHALLSGYEE
+321 DKVHVLLNGYEE
-333 VPAEFFYFRLDSKI
+333 MPAEFFYFRLDSKI

-369 IDEIKAGIGQAKWHR
+369 IDEIKAGIGQAKWYR

-399 RGGFSSLFE
+399 RGSFSSLFE

-423 RSSPLIIHYV
+423 RSAPLIINYV
-433 NTIFKKAYQNSSTTY
+433 NTIFKKAYQNFPTAY
-448 LEQKYPE
+448 LEQKYPK
-455 TSRNKHATD
+455 TSQNKHATE
-464 GYVKVSLVANEREL
+464 GYVKVSLVADE
-478 LLEQISQEAKNLLE
+478 
-492 HGKELLLE
+492 KELLLE
-500 QILQEAKN
+500 QILQEAQN
-508 LLEHGIEPKDIT
+508 LLDHRIDPKDIT
-520 ILCATNKDALE
+520 ILCTTNKDALE
-531 IKNYLQENLSEI
+531 IKNYLQERLSVI
-543 RPSTES
+543 CPSTES
-549 SAQLSQFV
+549 SARLSQLV

-567 YALAEEEYKPFY
+567 YALAEEPYKPFY

-592 DAIALFGFNPKKESV
+592 DAIALPGFNPKKESV
-607 AGFVWKVM
+607 AGFVWKIM
-615 ELFELYTE
+615 EQFKLYE
-623 CAQICLELALGCE
+623 EPAQSCLELAIGCE
-636 DADEFLEKLEA
+636 DANDFLEKLEA
-647 KKIASFNSKGAQIMT
+647 KSIVSFNPKGAQIMT

-672 YVIVCERLGKPN
+672 YVIVCERLGNPKSSHSN
-684 NESDKFLEEYNG
+684 QLLEEYNG
-696 TELVCL
+696 AELARL

-720 EKEKAAKDHEEI
+720 DKEEAAKDHEEI
-732 NAYYVAFTRA
+732 NVYYVAFTRA
-742 ELGLV
+742 ELGLI
-747 VVAKDKDQKKDKKK
+747 VVAKDKKESKK
-761 DKEESKNKGMHEKLD
+761 ESKNKTMREKLD
-776 LKPLEEGEIAPV
+776 LASLEEGEIVPV
-788 IASKKEPSN
+788 ISSQKEPLIT
-797 ASVLIKPHAYG
+797 SVVIKPHAYG

-842 YQYAYR
+842 YQYAYN
-848 IPKKSVLEYLNYHYG
+848 IPKQSVLEYLNYHHG
-863 FYGLDHQALEESLEL
+863 FYGLDYQALEESLEL
-878 FENDAEIQALFKN
+878 FENDAGIQALFKN
-891 LALKGEVAFLSR
+891 HALKGEAAFLFQ
-903 GVVSRIDVLLWDKG
+903 GVVSRIDVLLWDRG

-935 KAQVSHYAEFLQTQ
+935 KAQVSHYAEFLRTQ

>member
-1 MDTNRQCMALK
+1 MDTKRQCMALK

-66 ENLESKEK
+66 ENLENEKEKEK
-74 SHKENILKE
+74 SQNILKE
-83 LEEKYHLD
+83 LEEKYRLN
-91 PSLVQNSAQKIY
+91 PSFVQNSTQEIY

-136 FEVNEDTEAHQQQLD
+136 FEVNEDTKAHQQQLN
-151 ERFLSALNSEQL
+151 ESFLSALNNKQL
-163 EELSVFITQCLSHNS
+163 EELSVFIAQCLSYDS
-178 YTSNSILK
+178 YTSDSVLER
-186 LLRSLRNKLYL
+186 LRFLRNKLYL
-197 FDPNKREPAFDEE
+197 FDPNKKEPIFDEE
-210 GFLEKPRNLNKQIQS
+210 GFLEKLRSLNQQIQS
-225 TEIASD
+225 VETASNE
-231 SAKKAIKCDD
+231 AKKAIKCDD

-253 KKKSEYNFFKK
+253 EKKSEYRYFKK
-264 LKNEIP
+264 FKDEIP
-270 TLESECEAIEND
+270 TLESECEEIEND
-282 LKSYYEARETALF
+282 LKRYYEAKESALF

-306 KAISKI
+306 KATSKI

-321 DKVHALLSGYEE
+321 DKVHALLNGYEE
-333 VPAEFFYFRLDSKI
+333 MPAEFFYFRLDSKI

-384 SVFFVGDVKQSIYAF
+384 SVFFVGDVKQSIYGF
-399 RGGFSSLFE
+399 RGSFSSLFE
-408 SVSKDFYHDNLEFNH
+408 SVSKDFYHDNLQFNH
-423 RSSPLIIHYV
+423 RSSPLIINYV
-433 NTIFKKAYQNSSTTY
+433 NTIFKKAYQNSPTAY
-448 LEQKYPE
+448 WEQKYPKA
-455 TSRNKHATD
+455 SSNKHARD
-464 GYVKVSLVANEREL
+464 GYVKVSLVADER
-478 LLEQISQEAKNLLE
+478 
-492 HGKELLLE
+492 ELLLE

-508 LLEHGIEPKDIT
+508 LLEHRIEPKDIT
-520 ILCATNKDALE
+520 LLCATNDDALE
-531 IKNYLQENLSEI
+531 IKNYLQKNLSAI

-549 SAQLSQFV
+549 SAKLSQFV

-567 YALAEEEYKPFY
+567 YALAEEPYKPFY

-592 DAIALFGFNPKKESV
+592 DAIALAGFNPKKESV

-615 ELFELYTE
+615 ELFGLYGE
-623 CAQICLELALGCE
+623 CAQICLELAVGCE

-647 KKIASFNSKGAQIMT
+647 KEIASFKIEGAQIMT

-672 YVIVCERLGKPN
+672 YVIVCERLGKPKSN
-684 NESDKFLEEYNG
+684 NSNQFLEEYSG
-696 TELVCL
+696 TELTRL

-713 KDYARAL
+713 KDYARVL
-720 EKEKAAKDHEEI
+720 DKEEAAKNHEET
-732 NAYYVAFTRA
+732 NVYYVAFTRA
-742 ELGLV
+742 ELGLI
-747 VVAKDKDQKKDKKK
+747 VVAKDK
-761 DKEESKNKGMHEKLD
+761 KGMHEKLD
-776 LKPLEEGEIAPV
+776 LAPLEEGEIAPV
-788 IASKKEPSN
+788 ISSQKEPSS

-815 EEPDSDYEKNNDQEA
+815 EEPSDYEKNNDQEA
-830 INFGIALHKGLE
+830 IHFGIALHKGLE

-848 IPKKSVLEYLNYHYG
+848 IPKKSVLEYLNYHHG
-863 FYGLDHQALEESLEL
+863 FYGLDYQALEESLEL
-878 FENDAEIQALFKN
+878 FENDAKIQALFKN
-891 LALKGEVAFLSR
+891 LALKGEVAFLFE

-935 KAQVSHYAEFLQTQ
+935 KAQVSHYAAFLQTQ

>member
-1 MDTNRQCMALK
+1 MDTKRQCMALK

-66 ENLESKEK
+66 ENLEDEKEKEK
-74 SHKENILKE
+74 SQNILKE
-83 LEEKYHLD
+83 LEEKYRLN
-91 PSLVQNSAQKIY
+91 PSFVQNSAQKIY

-136 FEVNEDTEAHQQQLD
+136 FEVNEDTTAHQQQLNAS
-151 ERFLSALNSEQL
+151 FLSALTNEQL
-163 EELSVFITQCLSHNS
+163 EELSVFITQCLSYDS
-178 YTSNSILK
+178 YTSDSILER
-186 LLRSLRNKLYL
+186 LRFLKNKLYL
-197 FDPNKREPAFDEE
+197 FDPNKKEPVFDEE
-210 GFLEKPRNLNKQIQS
+210 GFLEKLRNLNQQIQNI
-225 TEIASD
+225 EIASD
-231 SAKKAIKCDD
+231 TAKAAIKCDD

-253 KKKSEYNFFKK
+253 EKKSEYRYFKK
-264 LKNEIP
+264 FKDEIP
-270 TLESECEAIEND
+270 TLESQCEEIEND
-282 LKSYYEARETALF
+282 LKRYYEAKESALF

-306 KAISKI
+306 KATSKI

-321 DKVHALLSGYEE
+321 DKVHALLNGYEE
-333 VPAEFFYFRLDSKI
+333 MPAEFFYFRLDSKI

-384 SVFFVGDVKQSIYAF
+384 SVFFVGDVKQSIYGF
-399 RGGFSSLFE
+399 RGSFSSLFE

-423 RSSPLIIHYV
+423 RSSPLIINYV
-433 NTIFKKAYQNSSTTY
+433 NTIFKKAYQNSPTAY
-448 LEQKYPE
+448 LEQKYPKA
-455 TSRNKHATD
+455 SSNKHARD
-464 GYVKVSLVANEREL
+464 GYVKVSLVADEREL
-478 LLEQISQEAKNLLE
+478 LLEQILKEAKNLLE
-492 HGKELLLE
+492 HR
-500 QILQEAKN
+500 ID
-508 LLEHGIEPKDIT
+508 PKDIT
-520 ILCATNKDALE
+520 ILCATNDDALE
-531 IKNYLQENLSEI
+531 IKNYLQENLSAI

-549 SAQLSQFV
+549 SAKLSQFV

-567 YALAEEEYKPFY
+567 YALAEEPYKPFY

-592 DAIALFGFNPKKESV
+592 DAIALAGFNPKKESV

-615 ELFELYTE
+615 ELFELYGE
-623 CAQICLELALGCE
+623 CAQICLELAVGCE
-636 DADEFLEKLEA
+636 DANEFLEKLEA
-647 KKIASFNSKGAQIMT
+647 KEIASFKAEGAQIMT

-672 YVIVCERLGKPN
+672 YVIVCERLGKPKSN
-684 NESDKFLEEYNG
+684 NSNQFLEEYDG
-696 TELVCL
+696 TELIRL

-720 EKEKAAKDHEEI
+720 DKEEAAKAHEET
-732 NAYYVAFTRA
+732 NVYYVAFTRA

-747 VVAKDKDQKKDKKK
+747 VVAKDK
-761 DKEESKNKGMHEKLD
+761 KGMREKLD
-776 LKPLEEGEIAPV
+776 LVPLEEGEIVPV
-788 IASKKEPSN
+788 ISSQKEPLSP
-797 ASVLIKPHAYG
+797 SVVIKPHAYG

-815 EEPDSDYEKNNDQEA
+815 EEPSDYEKNNDQEA

-842 YQYAYR
+842 YQYAYN
-848 IPKKSVLEYLNYHYG
+848 IPKKSVLEYLNYHHG
-863 FYGLDHQALEESLEL
+863 FYGLDYQALEESLEL
-878 FENDAEIQALFKN
+878 FENDVEIQALFKN
-891 LALKGEVAFLSR
+891 LALRGEVAFLFE

-935 KAQVSHYAEFLQTQ
+935 KAQVSHYAAFLQTQ

>member
-1 MDTNRQCMALK
+1 MALK

-51 EMKERILDYLKILQK
+51 EMKERILDYLKILQQ
-66 ENLESKEK
+66 ENLESGKEK
-74 SHKENILKE
+74 SQNILKE

-91 PSLVQNSAQKIY
+91 PSLVRNNAQKIY

-136 FEVNEDTEAHQQQLD
+136 FEVNEGTEVHQRQLN
-151 ERFLSALNSEQL
+151 EGFLSALNSEQL
-163 EELSVFITQCLSHNS
+163 EELSAFIVQCLSYDN
-178 YTSNSILK
+178 YTSDSILER
-186 LLRSLRNKLYL
+186 LRFLKNKLYL
-197 FDPNKREPAFDEE
+197 FDPNKKEPVFDEE
-210 GFLEKPRNLNKQIQS
+210 GFLEKLRSLNNQIQS
-225 TEIASD
+225 IEIASD
-231 SAKKAIKCDD
+231 RAKTAIKCDS

-253 KKKSEYNFFKK
+253 EKKSEYQSFKK
-264 LKNEIP
+264 LKSEIP
-270 TLESECEAIEND
+270 TLESECEEIEND
-282 LKSYYEARETALF
+282 LKRYYEAKETAIF

-306 KAISKI
+306 KATSKI

-321 DKVHALLSGYEE
+321 DKVHVLLNGYEE
-333 VPAEFFYFRLDSKI
+333 MPAEFFYFRLDSKI

-399 RGGFSSLFE
+399 RGSFSSLFE

-423 RSSPLIIHYV
+423 RSAPLIINYV
-433 NTIFKKAYQNSSTTY
+433 NTIFKKAYQNFPTAY
-448 LEQKYPE
+448 LEQKYPKA
-455 TSRNKHATD
+455 SKNKHATE
-464 GYVKVSLVANEREL
+464 GYVKVSLVADE
-478 LLEQISQEAKNLLE
+478 
-492 HGKELLLE
+492 KELLLE
-500 QILQEAKN
+500 QILQEAQN
-508 LLEHGIEPKDIT
+508 LLDHHIDPKDIT

-531 IKNYLQENLSEI
+531 IKNYLQERLIAI

-549 SAQLSQFV
+549 SARLSQLV

-567 YALAEEEYKPFY
+567 YALAEEPYKPFY

-592 DAIALFGFNPKKESV
+592 DAIALPGFNPKKESV
-607 AGFVWKVM
+607 ASFVWKIM
-615 ELFELYTE
+615 ELFKLYGE
-623 CAQICLELALGCE
+623 PAQSCLELAIGCE
-636 DADEFLEKLEA
+636 DADGFLEKLEA
-647 KKIASFNSKGAQIMT
+647 KSIASFNPKGAQIMT

-672 YVIVCERLGKPN
+672 YVIVCERLGNPN
-684 NESDKFLEEYNG
+684 SSHANQLLEEYDG
-696 TELVCL
+696 AGLARL

-720 EKEKAAKDHEEI
+720 NKEEAAKDHEEI
-732 NAYYVAFTRA
+732 NVYYVAFTRA
-742 ELGLV
+742 ELGLI
-747 VVAKDKDQKKDKKK
+747 VVAKDKKESKK
-761 DKEESKNKGMHEKLD
+761 ESKNKKMREQLD
-776 LKPLEEGEIAPV
+776 LASLEEGEIAPV
-788 IASKKEPSN
+788 ISSQKEPLI
-797 ASVLIKPHAYG
+797 ASIVIKPHAYG

-842 YQYAYR
+842 YQYAYN
-848 IPKKSVLEYLNYHYG
+848 IPKQSVLEYLNYHYG
-863 FYGLDHQALEESLEL
+863 FYGLDYQALEESLEL

-891 LALKGEVAFLSR
+891 HALKGEAAFLFQ
-903 GVVSRIDVLLWDKG
+903 GVVSRIDVLLWDRG

-935 KAQVSHYAEFLQTQ
+935 KAQVSHYAEFLRTQ
-949 APHFKIQAGIIYAHK
+949 APHFKIQVGIIYAHK

>member
-1 MDTNRQCMALK
+1 MDTKRQCMALK

-66 ENLESKEK
+66 ENLENEKEKEK
-74 SHKENILKE
+74 SQNILKE
-83 LEEKYHLD
+83 LEEKYRLN
-91 PSLVQNSAQKIY
+91 PSFVQNSAQKIY

-136 FEVNEDTEAHQQQLD
+136 FEVNEDTKAHQQQLNAS
-151 ERFLSALNSEQL
+151 FLSALNNEQL
-163 EELSVFITQCLSHNS
+163 EELSVFIAQCLSYDS
-178 YTSNSILK
+178 YTSDSILER
-186 LLRSLRNKLYL
+186 LRFLKNKLYL
-197 FDPNKREPAFDEE
+197 FDPNKKDPVFNEE
-210 GFLEKPRNLNKQIQS
+210 GFLEKLRNLNQQIQNIE
-225 TEIASD
+225 TASNE
-231 SAKKAIKCDD
+231 AKKAIKCDD
-241 FRGFLNSSLTWL
+241 FREFLNSSLTWL
-253 KKKSEYNFFKK
+253 EKKGEYRYFKK
-264 LKNEIP
+264 IKDEIP
-270 TLESECEAIEND
+270 TLESECEEIEND
-282 LKSYYEARETALF
+282 LKRYYEAKESALF

-306 KAISKI
+306 KATSKI

-321 DKVHALLSGYEE
+321 DKVHALLNGYEE
-333 VPAEFFYFRLDSKI
+333 MPAEFFYFRLDSRI

-384 SVFFVGDVKQSIYAF
+384 SVFFVGDVKQSIYGF
-399 RGGFSSLFE
+399 RGSFSSLFE

-423 RSSPLIIHYV
+423 RSSPLIINYV
-433 NTIFKKAYQNSSTTY
+433 NTIFKKAYQNSPTAY
-448 LEQKYPE
+448 LEQKYPKA
-455 TSRNKHATD
+455 SSNKHARD
-464 GYVKVSLVANEREL
+464 GYVKVSLVADEREL
-478 LLEQISQEAKNLLE
+478 LLK
-492 HGKELLLE
+492 

-508 LLEHGIEPKDIT
+508 LLEHRIDPKDIT
-520 ILCATNKDALE
+520 LLCATNDDALE
-531 IKNYLQENLSEI
+531 IKNYLQKNLSAI

-549 SAQLSQFV
+549 SAKLSQFV

-567 YALAEEEYKPFY
+567 YALAEEPYKPFY

-592 DAIALFGFNPKKESV
+592 DAIALAGFNPKKESV

-623 CAQICLELALGCE
+623 CAQICLELAVGCE
-636 DADEFLEKLEA
+636 DANEFLEKLEA
-647 KKIASFNSKGAQIMT
+647 KEIASFKAEGAQIMT

-672 YVIVCERLGKPN
+672 YVIVCERLGKPKTN
-684 NESDKFLEEYNG
+684 NSNQFLEEYSG
-696 TELVCL
+696 TELTCL
-702 YYRMKNREVVD
+702 YYRMKNREMVD

-720 EKEKAAKDHEEI
+720 DKEEAAKDHEET
-732 NAYYVAFTRA
+732 NVYYVAFTRA
-742 ELGLV
+742 ELGLI
-747 VVAKDKDQKKDKKK
+747 VVAKDKNQKKDKK
-761 DKEESKNKGMHEKLD
+761 ESKNKGMREKLD
-776 LKPLEEGEIAPV
+776 LAPLEEGTIVPV
-788 IASKKEPSN
+788 ISPQKEPSS
-797 ASVLIKPHAYG
+797 ASVVIKPHAYG

-815 EEPDSDYEKNNDQEA
+815 EEPSDYEKNNDQEA
-830 INFGIALHKGLE
+830 IHFGIALHKGLE
-842 YQYAYR
+842 YQYAYN
-848 IPKKSVLEYLNYHYG
+848 IPKKSVLEYLNYHHG
-863 FYGLDHQALEESLEL
+863 FYGLDYQALEESLEL
-878 FENDAEIQALFKN
+878 FENDAKIQALFKN
-891 LALKGEVAFLSR
+891 LALKGEVAFLFE
-903 GVVSRIDVLLWDKG
+903 GVVSRIDILLWDKG

-935 KAQVSHYAEFLQTQ
+935 KAQVSHYAAFLQTQ

>member
-1 MDTNRQCMALK
+1 MDTKRQCMALK

-66 ENLESKEK
+66 ENLEDEKEKEK
-74 SHKENILKE
+74 SQNILKE
-83 LEEKYHLD
+83 LEEKYRLD
-91 PSLVQNSAQKIY
+91 PSFVQNSAQKIY

-136 FEVNEDTEAHQQQLD
+136 FEVNEDTKAHQQRLN
-151 ERFLSALNSEQL
+151 ESFLSALNNEQL
-163 EELSVFITQCLSHNS
+163 EELSVFIAQYLSYDS
-178 YTSNSILK
+178 YTSDSVLERLRFLK
-186 LLRSLRNKLYL
+186 NKLYL
-197 FDPNKREPAFDEE
+197 FDPNKKDPVFNEE
-210 GFLEKPRNLNKQIQS
+210 GFLEKLRSLNQQIQS
-225 TEIASD
+225 VETASD
-231 SAKKAIKCDD
+231 TAKKAIKCDD

-253 KKKSEYNFFKK
+253 KKKGEYRDFKK
-264 LKNEIP
+264 IKDEIP
-270 TLESECEAIEND
+270 TLESECEEIEND
-282 LKSYYEARETALF
+282 LKRYYEAKESALF

-306 KAISKI
+306 KATSKI

-321 DKVHALLSGYEE
+321 DKVHALLNGYEE
-333 VPAEFFYFRLDSKI
+333 MPAEFFYFRLDSRI
-347 AHILIDEFQDTSLND
+347 VHILIDEFQDTSLND

-369 IDEIKAGIGQAKWHR
+369 IDEIRAGIGQAKWHR
-384 SVFFVGDVKQSIYAF
+384 SVFFVGDVKQSIYGF
-399 RGGFSSLFE
+399 RGSFSSLFE
-408 SVSKDFYHDNLEFNH
+408 SVSKDFYHDNLPFNH
-423 RSSPLIIHYV
+423 RSSPLIINYV
-433 NTIFKKAYQNSSTTY
+433 NTIFKKAYQNSPTAY
-448 LEQKYPE
+448 LEQKYPKA
-455 TSRNKHATD
+455 SSNKHARD
-464 GYVKVSLVANEREL
+464 GYVKVSLVADEREL
-478 LLEQISQEAKNLLE
+478 LLK
-492 HGKELLLE
+492 

-508 LLEHGIEPKDIT
+508 LLEHRIDPKDIT
-520 ILCATNKDALE
+520 LLCTTNDDALE
-531 IKNYLQENLSEI
+531 IKNYLQKNLNAI

-549 SAQLSQFV
+549 STKLSQFV

-567 YALAEEEYKPFY
+567 YALAEEPYKPFY

-592 DAIALFGFNPKKESV
+592 DAIALAGFNPKKESV

-623 CAQICLELALGCE
+623 CAQICLELAVGCE
-636 DADEFLEKLEA
+636 DANEFLEKLEA
-647 KKIASFNSKGAQIMT
+647 KEIASFKAEGAQIMT

-672 YVIVCERLGKPN
+672 YVIVCERLGKPKTN
-684 NESDKFLEEYNG
+684 NSNQFLEEYSG
-696 TELVCL
+696 TELTRL

-720 EKEKAAKDHEEI
+720 DKEEAAKDHEET
-732 NAYYVAFTRA
+732 NVYYVAFTRA
-742 ELGLV
+742 ELGLI
-747 VVAKDKDQKKDKKK
+747 VVAKDKNQKKDKK
-761 DKEESKNKGMHEKLD
+761 ESKNKGMREKLD
-776 LKPLEEGEIAPV
+776 LAPLEEGEIVPV
-788 IASKKEPSN
+788 ISSQKEPSS
-797 ASVLIKPHAYG
+797 ASVVIKPHAYG

-815 EEPDSDYEKNNDQEA
+815 EEPSDYEKNNDQEA

-842 YQYAYR
+842 YQYAYN
-848 IPKKSVLEYLNYHYG
+848 IPKKSVLEYLNYHHG
-863 FYGLDHQALEESLEL
+863 FYGLDYQALEESLEL
-878 FENDAEIQALFKN
+878 FENDAKIQALFKN
-891 LALKGEVAFLSR
+891 LALKGEVAFLFE

-935 KAQVSHYAEFLQTQ
+935 KAQVSHYAAFLQTQ

-969 LWV
+969 IWV

>member
-1 MDTNRQCMALK
+1 MDTKRQCMALK

-66 ENLESKEK
+66 ENLENEKEK
-74 SHKENILKE
+74 SQNILKE
-83 LEEKYHLD
+83 LEEKYHLN
-91 PSLVQNSAQKIY
+91 PSFVRNSAPKIY

-136 FEVNEDTEAHQQQLD
+136 FEVNEDTKAHQQQLN
-151 ERFLSALNSEQL
+151 ESFLSALDNEQL
-163 EELSVFITQCLSHNS
+163 EELSVFITQCLSYDN
-178 YTSNSILK
+178 YTSDSILER
-186 LLRSLRNKLYL
+186 LRFLKNKLYL
-197 FDPNKREPAFDEE
+197 FDPNKKEPIFDEE
-210 GFLEKPRNLNKQIQS
+210 GFLEKLRSLNQQIQS
-225 TEIASD
+225 VETASNE
-231 SAKKAIKCDD
+231 AKKAIKCDD

-253 KKKSEYNFFKK
+253 EKKSEYRNFKK

-270 TLESECEAIEND
+270 TLESECEEIEND
-282 LKSYYEARETALF
+282 LKRYYEAREIALF

-306 KAISKI
+306 KATSKI

-321 DKVHALLSGYEE
+321 DKVHALLNGYEE
-333 VPAEFFYFRLDSKI
+333 LPAEFFYFRLDSKI

-399 RGGFSSLFE
+399 RGSFSSLFE
-408 SVSKDFYHDNLEFNH
+408 SVAKDFYHDNLPFNH
-423 RSSPLIIHYV
+423 RSSPLIINYV
-433 NTIFKKAYQNSSTTY
+433 NTIFKKAYQNSSTAY
-448 LEQKYPE
+448 LEQKYPKA
-455 TSRNKHATD
+455 SSNKHVKD
-464 GYVKVSLVANEREL
+464 GYVKVSLVTDER
-478 LLEQISQEAKNLLE
+478 
-492 HGKELLLE
+492 ELLLE

-508 LLEHGIEPKDIT
+508 LLEHRIDPKDIT
-520 ILCATNKDALE
+520 ILCATNDDALE
-531 IKNYLQENLSEI
+531 IKNYLQENLSAI

-549 SAQLSQFV
+549 SANLSQFV
-557 ESKIIKNALE
+557 ESKIIKNALK
-567 YALAEEEYKPFY
+567 YALAEEPYKPFY

-592 DAIALFGFNPKKESV
+592 DAIALAGFDPKKESV

-615 ELFELYTE
+615 EWFELYGE
-623 CAQICLELALGCE
+623 CAQICLELAVGCE
-636 DADEFLEKLEA
+636 DADGFLEKLEA
-647 KKIASFNSKGAQIMT
+647 KKIASFNLKGAQIMT

-672 YVIVCERLGKPN
+672 YVIVCERLGKPKTN
-684 NESDKFLEEYNG
+684 NSNQFLEEYDG
-696 TELVCL
+696 TELIRL

-720 EKEKAAKDHEEI
+720 DKEEAAKEHEET
-732 NAYYVAFTRA
+732 NVYYVAFTRA
-742 ELGLV
+742 ELGLI
-747 VVAKDKDQKKDKKK
+747 VVAKDKDQKKDKK
-761 DKEESKNKGMHEKLD
+761 ESKSKGMREKLD
-776 LKPLEEGEIAPV
+776 LAPLEEGEIVPV
-788 IASKKEPSN
+788 ISPQKEPLITS
-797 ASVLIKPHAYG
+797 ALIKPHAYG

-815 EEPDSDYEKNNDQEA
+815 EEPSDYEKNNDQEA

-842 YQYAYR
+842 YQYAYN
-848 IPKKSVLEYLNYHYG
+848 IPKKSVLEYLNYHHG
-863 FYGLDHQALEESLEL
+863 FYGLDYQALEESLEL

-891 LALKGEVAFLSR
+891 YALRGEVAFLFE

-935 KAQVSHYAEFLQTQ
+935 KAQVSHYAAFLQTQ

>member
-1 MDTNRQCMALK
+1 MDTKRQCMALK

-66 ENLESKEK
+66 ENLESEKEK
-74 SHKENILKE
+74 SQNILKE
-83 LEEKYHLD
+83 LEEKYHLN

-136 FEVNEDTEAHQQQLD
+136 FEVNEDTKAHQQQLN
-151 ERFLSALNSEQL
+151 EGFLSALNGGQL
-163 EELSVFITQCLSHNS
+163 EELSVFIAQCLSYDS
-178 YTSNSILK
+178 YTSDSILER
-186 LLRSLRNKLYL
+186 LRFLKNKLYL
-197 FDPNKREPAFDEE
+197 FDSNKKELAFDEE
-210 GFLEKPRNLNKQIQS
+210 GFLEKLRSLNQQIQS
-225 TEIASD
+225 IETASNT
-231 SAKKAIKCDD
+231 AKKAIKCDD

-253 KKKSEYNFFKK
+253 EKKSEYRYFKK

-270 TLESECEAIEND
+270 TLESECEEIEND
-282 LKSYYEARETALF
+282 LKRYYEAKEIALF

-306 KAISKI
+306 KATSKI

-321 DKVHALLSGYEE
+321 DKVHALLKGYEE
-333 VPAEFFYFRLDSKI
+333 VPAEFFYFRLDSRI

-369 IDEIKAGIGQAKWHR
+369 IDEIKAWIGQAKWQR

-399 RGGFSSLFE
+399 RGSFSSLFE
-408 SVSKDFYHDNLEFNH
+408 SVSKDFYHDNLQFNH
-423 RSSPLIIHYV
+423 RSSPLIINYV
-433 NTIFKKAYQNSSTTY
+433 NTIFKKAYQNSPTAY
-448 LEQKYPE
+448 LDQKYPKA
-455 TSRNKHATD
+455 SQNKHARD
-464 GYVKVSLVANEREL
+464 GYVKVSLVADGR
-478 LLEQISQEAKNLLE
+478 
-492 HGKELLLE
+492 ELLLE

-508 LLEHGIEPKDIT
+508 LLEHRIEPKDIT
-520 ILCATNKDALE
+520 ILCATNDDALE
-531 IKNYLQENLSEI
+531 IKNYLQENLSAI

-549 SAQLSQFV
+549 SANLSQFV
-557 ESKIIKNALE
+557 ESKIIKNALK
-567 YALAEEEYKPFY
+567 YALAEEPYKPFY

-592 DAIALFGFNPKKESV
+592 DAIALAGFNPKKESV

-615 ELFELYTE
+615 ELFELYGE
-623 CAQICLELALGCE
+623 CAQICLELAVGCE
-636 DADEFLEKLEA
+636 DADGFLEKLEA
-647 KKIASFNSKGAQIMT
+647 KKIASFNAKGAQIMT
-662 IHKSK
+662 IHASK

-672 YVIVCERLGKPN
+672 YVIVCERLGKPRSN
-684 NESDKFLEEYNG
+684 NSNQFLEEYNG
-696 TELVCL
+696 TELLRL

-720 EKEKAAKDHEEI
+720 DKEKAAKENEET
-732 NAYYVAFTRA
+732 NVYYVAFTRA

-747 VVAKDKDQKKDKKK
+747 VVAKDKGQKKDQ
-761 DKEESKNKGMHEKLD
+761 KESENKGMREKLD
-776 LKPLEEGEIAPV
+776 LAPLEEGEIAPV
-788 IASKKEPSN
+788 ISPQKEPLI
-797 ASVLIKPHAYG
+797 ASVVIKPHAYG

-815 EEPDSDYEKNNDQEA
+815 EEPSDYEKNNDQEA

-842 YQYAYR
+842 YQYAYN
-848 IPKKSVLEYLNYHYG
+848 IPKKSVLEYLNYHHG

-878 FENDAEIQALFKN
+878 FENDIEIQALFKN
-891 LALKGEVAFLSR
+891 LALKGEAAFLFE

-935 KAQVSHYAEFLQTQ
+935 KAQVSHYAAFLQTQ

>member
-1 MDTNRQCMALK
+1 MDTKRQCMALK

-66 ENLESKEK
+66 ENLESEKEK
-74 SHKENILKE
+74 SQNILKE
-83 LEEKYHLD
+83 LEEKYHLN
-91 PSLVQNSAQKIY
+91 PSLVRNSAQKIY

-116 DAFFQSI
+116 DAFFQNI

-136 FEVNEDTEAHQQQLD
+136 FEVNKDTEVHQRQLN
-151 ERFLSALNSEQL
+151 ESFLSALNSEQL
-163 EELSVFITQCLSHNS
+163 EELSAFIVQCLSYES
-178 YTSNSILK
+178 YTSDSILK
-186 LLRSLRNKLYL
+186 RLRFLKNKLYL
-197 FDPNKREPAFDEE
+197 FDSNKQEPTFDEE
-210 GFLEKPRNLNKQIQS
+210 GFLEKLRSLNNQIQS
-225 TEIASD
+225 IETASNE
-231 SAKKAIKCDD
+231 AKKAIKCDS

-253 KKKSEYNFFKK
+253 EKKSEYQSFKK
-264 LKNEIP
+264 LKSEIP
-270 TLESECEAIEND
+270 TLESECEEIEND
-282 LKSYYEARETALF
+282 LKRYYEAKETAIF

-306 KAISKI
+306 NATSKI

-321 DKVHALLSGYEE
+321 DKVHVLLNGYEE
-333 VPAEFFYFRLDSKI
+333 MPAEFFYFRLDSKI

-399 RGGFSSLFE
+399 RGSFSSLFE

-423 RSSPLIIHYV
+423 RSAPLIINYV
-433 NTIFKKAYQNSSTTY
+433 NTIFKKAYQNSPTAY
-448 LEQKYPE
+448 LEQKYPK
-455 TSRNKHATD
+455 TSQNKHVTE
-464 GYVKVSLVANEREL
+464 GYVKVSLVADE
-478 LLEQISQEAKNLLE
+478 
-492 HGKELLLE
+492 KELLIE

-508 LLEHGIEPKDIT
+508 LLDHRIDPKDII

-531 IKNYLQENLSEI
+531 IKNYLQEYLSAI
-543 RPSTES
+543 CPSTES
-549 SAQLSQFV
+549 SARLSQLV

-567 YALAEEEYKPFY
+567 YALAEEPYKPFY

-592 DAIALFGFNPKKESV
+592 DAIALPGFNSKKESV
-607 AGFVWKVM
+607 AGFVWKIM
-615 ELFELYTE
+615 EQFKLYE
-623 CAQICLELALGCE
+623 EPAQSCLELAIGCE
-636 DADEFLEKLEA
+636 DANEFLEKLEA
-647 KKIASFNSKGAQIMT
+647 KEIASFNPKGVQIMT

-684 NESDKFLEEYNG
+684 SSHANQLLEEYNG
-696 TELVCL
+696 TELARL

-720 EKEKAAKDHEEI
+720 DKEEAAKDHEEI
-732 NAYYVAFTRA
+732 NVYYVAFTRA
-742 ELGLV
+742 ELGLI
-747 VVAKDKDQKKDKKK
+747 VVAKDKK
-761 DKEESKNKGMHEKLD
+761 ESKKESKKEKMREQLD
-776 LKPLEEGEIAPV
+776 LVSLEEGEIMPV
-788 IASKKEPSN
+788 ISSQKEPLI
-797 ASVLIKPHAYG
+797 ASVVIKPHAYG

-848 IPKKSVLEYLNYHYG
+848 IPKQSVLEYLNYHYG
-863 FYGLDHQALEESLEL
+863 FYGLDYQALEESLEL

-891 LALKGEVAFLSR
+891 HALKGEAAFLFQ
-903 GVVSRIDVLLWDKG
+903 GVVSRIDVLLWDRG

-935 KAQVSHYAEFLQTQ
+935 KAQVSHYAEFLRTQ

>member
-1 MDTNRQCMALK
+1 MDTKRQCMALK

-66 ENLESKEK
+66 ENLENEKEKEK
-74 SHKENILKE
+74 SQNILKE
-83 LEEKYHLD
+83 LEEKYRLN
-91 PSLVQNSAQKIY
+91 PSLVQNSAQEIY

-108 AEIRISTI
+108 AEIRISNI

-136 FEVNEDTEAHQQQLD
+136 FEVNEDTKAHQQQLNAS
-151 ERFLSALNSEQL
+151 FLSALNNEQL
-163 EELSVFITQCLSHNS
+163 EELSVFIAQCLSYDS
-178 YTSNSILK
+178 YTSDSILER
-186 LLRSLRNKLYL
+186 LRFLKNKLYL
-197 FDPNKREPAFDEE
+197 FDPNKKDPAFDEE
-210 GFLEKPRNLNKQIQS
+210 SFLEKLRSLNQQIQNIE
-225 TEIASD
+225 TASNE
-231 SAKKAIKCDD
+231 AKKAIKCDD

-253 KKKSEYNFFKK
+253 KKKGEYRYFKK
-264 LKNEIP
+264 FKDEIP
-270 TLESECEAIEND
+270 TLESECEEIEND
-282 LKSYYEARETALF
+282 LKRYYEARESALF

-306 KAISKI
+306 KATSKI

-321 DKVHALLSGYEE
+321 DKVHALLNGYEE
-333 VPAEFFYFRLDSKI
+333 MPAEFFYFRLDSKI

-384 SVFFVGDVKQSIYAF
+384 SVFFVGDVKQSIYGF
-399 RGGFSSLFE
+399 RGSFSSLFE

-423 RSSPLIIHYV
+423 RSSPLIINYV
-433 NTIFKKAYQNSSTTY
+433 NTIFKKAYQNSPTAY
-448 LEQKYPE
+448 LEQKYPKA
-455 TSRNKHATD
+455 SSNKHARD
-464 GYVKVSLVANEREL
+464 GYVKVSLVADEREL
-478 LLEQISQEAKNLLE
+478 LLK
-492 HGKELLLE
+492 

-508 LLEHGIEPKDIT
+508 LLEHRIDPKDIT
-520 ILCATNKDALE
+520 LLCATNDDALE
-531 IKNYLQENLSEI
+531 IKNYLQKNLSAI

-549 SAQLSQFV
+549 SAKLSQFV

-567 YALAEEEYKPFY
+567 YALAEEPYKPFY

-592 DAIALFGFNPKKESV
+592 DAIALAGFNPKKESV
-607 AGFVWKVM
+607 AGFVWRVM

-623 CAQICLELALGCE
+623 CAQICLELAVGCE
-636 DADEFLEKLEA
+636 DANEFLKKLEA
-647 KKIASFNSKGAQIMT
+647 KEIASFKAEGAQIMT

-672 YVIVCERLGKPN
+672 YVIVCERLGKPKTN
-684 NESDKFLEEYNG
+684 NSNQFLEEYSG
-696 TELVCL
+696 TELLRL

-720 EKEKAAKDHEEI
+720 DKEEAAKNHEET
-732 NAYYVAFTRA
+732 NVYYVAFTRA
-742 ELGLV
+742 ELGLI
-747 VVAKDKDQKKDKKK
+747 VVAKDKDQKKDKK
-761 DKEESKNKGMHEKLD
+761 ESKNKGMREKLD
-776 LKPLEEGEIAPV
+776 LFLLEEGEIAPV
-788 IASKKEPSN
+788 ISSQKEPLIP
-797 ASVLIKPHAYG
+797 SVLIKLHAYG

-815 EEPDSDYEKNNDQEA
+815 EEPSDYEKNDDQEA

-848 IPKKSVLEYLNYHYG
+848 IPKKSVLEYLNYHHG
-863 FYGLDHQALEESLEL
+863 FYGLDYQALEESLEL
-878 FENDAEIQALFKN
+878 FENDAKIQALFKN
-891 LALKGEVAFLSR
+891 LALRGEVAFLFE

-917 QNLYVLDY
+917 KNLYVLDY

>member
-1 MDTNRQCMALK
+1 MDTKRQCMALK

-66 ENLESKEK
+66 ENLEDEKEK
-74 SHKENILKE
+74 EKAQNILKE

-136 FEVNEDTEAHQQQLD
+136 FEVNEDTKAHQQQLN
-151 ERFLSALNSEQL
+151 EGFLSALNGEQL
-163 EELSVFITQCLSHNS
+163 EELSVFIAQCLSYDN
-178 YTSNSILK
+178 YTSDSILER
-186 LLRSLRNKLYL
+186 LRFLKNKLYL
-197 FDPNKREPAFDEE
+197 FDPNKKEPAFDEE
-210 GFLEKPRNLNKQIQS
+210 GFLEKLRSLNNQIQS
-225 TEIASD
+225 IETASD
-231 SAKKAIKCDD
+231 KAKTAIKCDS

-253 KKKSEYNFFKK
+253 KKKSEYQSFKK

-270 TLESECEAIEND
+270 TLESECEEIEND
-282 LKSYYEARETALF
+282 LKRYYEAKESALF

-306 KAISKI
+306 KATSKI

-321 DKVHALLSGYEE
+321 DKVHALLNGYEE

-369 IDEIKAGIGQAKWHR
+369 IDEIKAGIGQAKWQR

-399 RGGFSSLFE
+399 RGSFSSLFE
-408 SVSKDFYHDNLEFNH
+408 SVAKDFYHDNLPFNH
-423 RSSPLIIHYV
+423 RSSPLIINYV
-433 NTIFKKAYQNSSTTY
+433 NTIFKKAYQDSPTTY
-448 LEQKYPE
+448 LEQKYPKA
-455 TSRNKHATD
+455 SNNKHARD

-478 LLEQISQEAKNLLE
+478 LLEQI
-492 HGKELLLE
+492 
-500 QILQEAKN
+500 LQEAKN
-508 LLEHGIEPKDIT
+508 LLEHRIEPKDIT
-520 ILCATNKDALE
+520 ILCATNDDALE
-531 IKNYLQENLSEI
+531 IKNYLQENLSAI

-549 SAQLSQFV
+549 SAKLSQFV
-557 ESKIIKNALE
+557 ESKIIKNALK
-567 YALAEEEYKPFY
+567 YALAEEPYKPFY

-592 DAIALFGFNPKKESV
+592 DAIALAGFNPKKESV

-615 ELFELYTE
+615 EWFELYGE
-623 CAQICLELALGCE
+623 CAQICLELAVGCE
-636 DADEFLEKLEA
+636 DANDFLEKLEA
-647 KKIASFNSKGAQIMT
+647 KKIASFNLKGTQIMT

-672 YVIVCERLGKPN
+672 YVIVCERLGKPKSN
-684 NESDKFLEEYNG
+684 NSNQFLEEYNG
-696 TELVCL
+696 AELVRL

-720 EKEKAAKDHEEI
+720 DEEEAAKDHEET
-732 NAYYVAFTRA
+732 NVYYVAFTRA
-742 ELGLV
+742 ELGLI
-747 VVAKDKDQKKDKKK
+747 VVAKDKKESKK
-761 DKEESKNKGMHEKLD
+761 ESKNKGMCEKLD
-776 LKPLEEGEIAPV
+776 LFPLEEGEITPV
-788 IASKKEPSN
+788 ISHRKEPLIT
-797 ASVLIKPHAYG
+797 SVVIKPHAYG

-842 YQYAYR
+842 YQYAYN
-848 IPKKSVLEYLNYHYG
+848 IPKKSVLEYLNYHHG
-863 FYGLDHQALEESLEL
+863 FYGLDYQALEESLEL

-891 LALKGEVAFLSR
+891 HALRGEAAFLFE
-903 GVVSRIDVLLWDKG
+903 GVVSRIDVLLWDRG
-917 QNLYVLDY
+917 QNLCVLDY

-935 KAQVSHYAEFLQTQ
+935 KAQVSHYAAFLKTQ

>member
-1 MDTNRQCMALK
+1 MDTKRQCMALK

-66 ENLESKEK
+66 ENLEDEKEKEK
-74 SHKENILKE
+74 SQNILKE
-83 LEEKYHLD
+83 LEEKYRLN
-91 PSLVQNSAQKIY
+91 PSFVQNRAQEIY

-136 FEVNEDTEAHQQQLD
+136 FEVNEDTKVHQQRLNAS
-151 ERFLSALNSEQL
+151 FLSTLNNEQL
-163 EELSVFITQCLSHNS
+163 EELSVFIAQCLSYDS
-178 YTSNSILK
+178 YTSDSVLERLRFLK
-186 LLRSLRNKLYL
+186 NKLYL
-197 FDPNKREPAFDEE
+197 FDPNKKEPAFDEE
-210 GFLEKPRNLNKQIQS
+210 RFLEKLRSLNQQIQS
-225 TEIASD
+225 VETASNE
-231 SAKKAIKCDD
+231 AKKAIKCDD

-253 KKKSEYNFFKK
+253 EKKSEYRYFKK
-264 LKNEIP
+264 IKDEIP
-270 TLESECEAIEND
+270 TLESACEEIEND
-282 LKSYYEARETALF
+282 LKRYYEARESALF

-306 KAISKI
+306 KATSKI

-321 DKVHALLSGYEE
+321 DKVHALLNGYEE
-333 VPAEFFYFRLDSKI
+333 MPAEFFYFRLDSKI

-384 SVFFVGDVKQSIYAF
+384 SVFFVGDVKQSIYGF
-399 RGGFSSLFE
+399 RGSFSSLFE
-408 SVSKDFYHDNLEFNH
+408 SVSKDFYHDNLQFNH
-423 RSSPLIIHYV
+423 RSSPLIINYV
-433 NTIFKKAYQNSSTTY
+433 NTIFKKAYQNSPTAY
-448 LEQKYPE
+448 LEQKYPKA
-455 TSRNKHATD
+455 SSNKHARD
-464 GYVKVSLVANEREL
+464 GYVKVSLVADEREL
-478 LLEQISQEAKNLLE
+478 LLK
-492 HGKELLLE
+492 
-500 QILQEAKN
+500 QILQEAQN
-508 LLEHGIEPKDIT
+508 LLEHRIEPKDIT
-520 ILCATNKDALE
+520 ILCATNDDALE
-531 IKNYLQENLSEI
+531 IKNYLQENLSAI

-549 SAQLSQFV
+549 SAKLSQFV

-567 YALAEEEYKPFY
+567 YALAEEPYKSFY

-592 DAIALFGFNPKKESV
+592 DAIALAGFNPKKESV

-615 ELFELYTE
+615 EWFELYTE
-623 CAQICLELALGCE
+623 CAQICLELAVGCE
-636 DADEFLEKLEA
+636 DANEFLEKLEA
-647 KKIASFNSKGAQIMT
+647 KEIASFKAEGAQIMT

-672 YVIVCERLGKPN
+672 YVIVCERLGKPKTN
-684 NESDKFLEEYNG
+684 NSNQFLEEYSG
-696 TELVCL
+696 TELTRL

-713 KDYARAL
+713 KDYARVL
-720 EKEKAAKDHEEI
+720 DKEEVAKNHEET
-732 NAYYVAFTRA
+732 NVYYVAFTRA
-742 ELGLV
+742 ELGLI
-747 VVAKDKDQKKDKKK
+747 VVAKDKDQKKDKK
-761 DKEESKNKGMHEKLD
+761 ESKNKGMREKLD
-776 LKPLEEGEIAPV
+776 LVPLEEGEIAPV
-788 IASKKEPSN
+788 ISSQKEPLIP
-797 ASVLIKPHAYG
+797 SVVIKPHAYG

-815 EEPDSDYEKNNDQEA
+815 EEPESDYEKNNDQEA

-842 YQYAYR
+842 YQYAYS
-848 IPKKSVLEYLNYHYG
+848 IPKESVLEYLNYHHG
-863 FYGLDHQALEESLEL
+863 FYGLDYQALEESLEL
-878 FENDAEIQALFKN
+878 FENDTEIQALFKN
-891 LALKGEVAFLSR
+891 LALRGEVAFLFE

-935 KAQVSHYAEFLQTQ
+935 KAQVSHYAAFLQTQ

>member
-1 MDTNRQCMALK
+1 MDTKRQCMALK

-66 ENLESKEK
+66 ENLESEKEK
-74 SHKENILKE
+74 SQNILKE
-83 LEEKYHLD
+83 LEEKYRLN
-91 PSLVQNSAQKIY
+91 PSLVRNSAPKIY

-136 FEVNEDTEAHQQQLD
+136 FEVNEDTKAHQQQLN
-151 ERFLSALNSEQL
+151 ESFLSALNSEQL
-163 EELSVFITQCLSHNS
+163 EELSVFIAQCLSYDN
-178 YTSNSILK
+178 YTSDSILER
-186 LLRSLRNKLYL
+186 LRFLKNKLYL
-197 FDPNKREPAFDEE
+197 FDPNKKEPAFDEG
-210 GFLEKPRNLNKQIQS
+210 GFLEKLRSLNNQIQS
-225 TEIASD
+225 IETASD
-231 SAKKAIKCDD
+231 RAKTAIKCDS

-253 KKKSEYNFFKK
+253 EKKSEYQSFKK
-264 LKNEIP
+264 LKSEIP
-270 TLESECEAIEND
+270 TLESECEEIEND
-282 LKSYYEARETALF
+282 LKRYYEAKETAIF

-306 KAISKI
+306 NATSKI

-321 DKVHALLSGYEE
+321 DKVHVLLNGYEE
-333 VPAEFFYFRLDSKI
+333 MPAEFFYFRLDSKI

-399 RGGFSSLFE
+399 RGSFSSLFE
-408 SVSKDFYHDNLEFNH
+408 SVSKDFYHDNLQFNH
-423 RSSPLIIHYV
+423 RSAPLIINYV
-433 NTIFKKAYQNSSTTY
+433 NTIFKKAYQNSPTAY
-448 LEQKYPE
+448 LEQKYPK
-455 TSRNKHATD
+455 TSQNKHATD
-464 GYVKVSLVANEREL
+464 GYVKVSLVADER
-478 LLEQISQEAKNLLE
+478 
-492 HGKELLLE
+492 ELLLE
-500 QILQEAKN
+500 QILQEAQN
-508 LLEHGIEPKDIT
+508 LLEHRIEPKDIT

-531 IKNYLQENLSEI
+531 IKNYLQERLSAI

-549 SAQLSQFV
+549 SARLSQFV
-557 ESKIIKNALE
+557 ESKIIKNALR
-567 YALAEEEYKPFY
+567 YALAEEPYKPFY

-592 DAIALFGFNPKKESV
+592 DAIALAGFNPKKESV

-615 ELFELYTE
+615 ELFELYGE
-623 CAQICLELALGCE
+623 CAQICLELAVGCE
-636 DADEFLEKLEA
+636 DADRFLEKLEA
-647 KKIASFNSKGAQIMT
+647 KSIASFNAKGTQIMT

-684 NESDKFLEEYNG
+684 SSHSNQLLEEYDG
-696 TELVCL
+696 TELLRL

-720 EKEKAAKDHEEI
+720 DKEEAAKDHEET
-732 NAYYVAFTRA
+732 NVYYVAFTRA
-742 ELGLV
+742 ELGLI
-747 VVAKDKDQKKDKKK
+747 VVAKDKKESKK
-761 DKEESKNKGMHEKLD
+761 ESKNKTMHEKLD
-776 LKPLEEGEIAPV
+776 LAPLEEGEITPV
-788 IASKKEPSN
+788 IPPQKEP
-797 ASVLIKPHAYG
+797 LITSTLINPHAYG

-815 EEPDSDYEKNNDQEA
+815 EEPESDYEKNNDQEA

-842 YQYAYR
+842 YQYAYN
-848 IPKKSVLEYLNYHYG
+848 IPKKSVLEYLNYHHG

-891 LALKGEVAFLSR
+891 HALRGETAFLFE
-903 GVVSRIDVLLWDKG
+903 GVVSRIDVLLWDRG

-935 KAQVSHYAEFLQTQ
+935 KAQVSHYAAFLKTQ

>member
-1 MDTNRQCMALK
+1 MDTKRQCMALK

-66 ENLESKEK
+66 ENLESEKEK
-74 SHKENILKE
+74 SQNILKE

-136 FEVNEDTEAHQQQLD
+136 FEVNEDTEAHQRQLN
-151 ERFLSALNSEQL
+151 EGFLSALNNEQL
-163 EELSVFITQCLSHNS
+163 EELSAFIVQCLSYDK
-178 YTSNSILK
+178 YTSDSILK
-186 LLRSLRNKLYL
+186 RLRFLKNKLYL
-197 FDPNKREPAFDEE
+197 FDPNKKEPVFDEE
-210 GFLEKPRNLNKQIQS
+210 GFLEKLRSLNNQIQS
-225 TEIASD
+225 IETASNE
-231 SAKKAIKCDD
+231 AKKAIKCDS

-253 KKKSEYNFFKK
+253 EKKSEYQFFKK
-264 LKNEIP
+264 LKSEIP
-270 TLESECEAIEND
+270 TLESECEEIEND
-282 LKSYYEARETALF
+282 LKRYYEAKETAIF

-306 KAISKI
+306 NATSKI

-321 DKVHALLSGYEE
+321 DKVHVLLNGYEE
-333 VPAEFFYFRLDSKI
+333 MPAEFFYFRLDSKI

-399 RGGFSSLFE
+399 RGSFSSLFE

-423 RSSPLIIHYV
+423 RSAPLIINYV
-433 NTIFKKAYQNSSTTY
+433 NTIFKKAYQNSPTAY
-448 LEQKYPE
+448 LEQKYPK
-455 TSRNKHATD
+455 TSQNKHVTE
-464 GYVKVSLVANEREL
+464 GYVKVSLVADE
-478 LLEQISQEAKNLLE
+478 
-492 HGKELLLE
+492 KELLLE

-508 LLEHGIEPKDIT
+508 LLDHRIDPKDIT

-531 IKNYLQENLSEI
+531 IKNYLQERLSAI

-549 SAQLSQFV
+549 SARLSQLV

-567 YALAEEEYKPFY
+567 YALAEEPYKPFY

-592 DAIALFGFNPKKESV
+592 DAIALPGFNPKKESV
-607 AGFVWKVM
+607 AGFVWKIM
-615 ELFELYTE
+615 EQFKLYGE
-623 CAQICLELALGCE
+623 PAQNCLELAIGCE
-636 DADEFLEKLEA
+636 DANEFLEKLEA
-647 KKIASFNSKGAQIMT
+647 KEIASFNPKGAQIMT
-662 IHKSK
+662 IHGSK

-684 NESDKFLEEYNG
+684 SSHANQLLEEYNG
-696 TELVCL
+696 AELACL

-720 EKEKAAKDHEEI
+720 DKEEAAKDHEEI
-732 NAYYVAFTRA
+732 NVYYVAFTRA
-742 ELGLV
+742 ELGLI
-747 VVAKDKDQKKDKKK
+747 VVAKDKK
-761 DKEESKNKGMHEKLD
+761 ESKNKTMHEKLD
-776 LKPLEEGEIAPV
+776 LAPLEEGEITPV
-788 IASKKEPSN
+788 ISPQKEPLIT
-797 ASVLIKPHAYG
+797 SVVIKPHAYG

-830 INFGIALHKGLE
+830 INFGTALHKGLE
-842 YQYAYR
+842 YQYVYR
-848 IPKKSVLEYLNYHYG
+848 IPKQSVLEYLNYHYG

-891 LALKGEVAFLSR
+891 HALKGEAAFLFQ
-903 GVVSRIDVLLWDKG
+903 GVVSRIDVLLWDRG

-935 KAQVSHYAEFLQTQ
+935 KAQVSHYAEFLKTQ